1 MQRSAKGTGDNGG
14 MKTITNIAD
23 RLFRKVEPV
32 DSAFEDGATG
42 AAVEGAPERTWPQ
55 IGAQT
60 KPQTGAAFPAETR
73 TPAFCAIDCPGRCP
87 LELHLRDGE
96 LAHVSANKAAPA
108 CHRGLS
114 MRAWANSP
122 DRLMWPL
129 RRVGPRGSAQFERMT
144 WDEALDEIADQLAR
158 IRREH
163 GNESIYL
170 AYTTGQSCTTADPFE
185 RLMNCFGGFLD
196 HYNNY
201 SNPQINAMVR
211 SMYGPGAL
219 YPGGSE
225 LDAAADARLVLVF
238 GASPAETGTG
248 RATWHGAWDR
258 VVEQVGERG
267 GRIVMV
273 DPRRNGSIPKRKRP
287 ANGDEN
293 EGQASAVCGASLTGS
308 STHKGRPAT
317 PACGGAL
324 SADAAPGGQTVSWLP
339 INPGTDGA
347 LAAALLH
354 ELAFTHNAL
363 DWDFLRERCIGFTD
377 ETLPE
382 HRRSLGLSVMDYLRG
397 TGYDHMAKTPPWAA
411 AITGIPANDIRELA
425 SQLATARPAF
435 IMQGWGPQRRSNG
448 EMTSGMIMML
458 ATALGQVGL
467 PGTNNGMNVAWGGG
481 FLTRVSAGEN
491 PIPFRIPAYRFL
503 DAIENGEAL
512 GAREGVRGL
521 SEAGCSNAED
531 ASSADKA
538 QAGCA
543 NAEGPG
549 STQEAP
555 TENDAA
561 RGFALAAKASL
572 EQTSHSNRATD
583 SVQHQ
588 DSAAHLPCSIKAIIC
603 HGGNCLTN
611 QHGDVNRAHR
621 VLGDPSKCEFI
632 LNIDVEFT
640 DSARYADIVL
650 PDLFRMEQESAM
662 DGDAWGRRIAVS
674 TGELGAR
681 FERRGAWKVCVEL
694 AKRWGSA
701 DAFTEGCTEGE
712 WIRRLY
718 EGDRERSTGLP
729 TFDRLLEEGLAWR
742 ADRTEPFVA
751 LADWRSDPDAHPLDT
766 PSGKIE
772 LFSEQL
778 AAAAEA
784 LRGTPGEGAITP
796 VPTYVPEWG
805 PAEFSVERP
814 ATDGAQE
821 PDAELRADG
830 HGCESVA
837 FLPAGG
843 RECESDAGLPANG
856 RKCES
861 NTEPACDQPLRV
873 FGFHSVARVHSS
885 WGNVPAVSQRVPQVI
900 SINPADADAR
910 GIATGD
916 LVEASNRFGT
926 LRLPAHVTEDVI
938 AGTIVMPQGAW
949 WQAGSNIAEP
959 IDVGGCINTL
969 TTSRPSP
976 LAFGNPQHTCWC
988 RLHRHMGTEAYLSET

>member
-32 DSAFEDGATG
+32 DSSFGSEAAG
-42 AAVEGAPERTWPQ
+42 AAVEGAAGETSGQ
-55 IGAQT
+55 TGAQT
-60 KPQTGAAFPAETR
+60 KSQTGAAFPAETR

-96 LAHVSANKAAPA
+96 LARVSANKAAPA
-108 CHRGLS
+108 CHRGRS

-129 RRVGPRGSAQFERMT
+129 RRVGPRGSAQFERVT
-144 WDEALDEIADQLAR
+144 WDEALDEISDQLAR

-258 VVEQVGERG
+258 VVGQVGERG

-287 ANGDEN
+287 ASGGEN
-293 EGQASAVCGASLTGS
+293 EGQALAVCATPPADDSERKGQPGAS
-308 STHKGRPAT
+308 
-317 PACGGAL
+317 ACSNTFPSNVA
-324 SADAAPGGQTVSWLP
+324 SDRQTVSWLP

-377 ETLPE
+377 EMLPE
-382 HRRSLGLSVMDYLRG
+382 HWRDMGLSVMDYLRG
-397 TGYDHMAKTPPWAA
+397 TGYDHVAKTPAWAA
-411 AITGIPANDIRELA
+411 AITGIPADDIRELA

-448 EMTSGMIMML
+448 EMTSGIIMML
-458 ATALGQVGL
+458 AAALGQVGL
-467 PGTNNGMNVAWGGG
+467 PGTNNGMNIAWGGG

-503 DAIENGEAL
+503 DAVENGEAL

-521 SEAGCSNAED
+521 PKASCNNAED
-531 ASSADKA
+531 ASSAEKA

-555 TENDAA
+555 AENDAA
-561 RGFALAAKASL
+561 RRFALAAKASL

-588 DSAAHLPCSIKAIIC
+588 DSAAHLPSSIKAIIC

-621 VLGDPSKCEFI
+621 VLGDPTKCEFI
-632 LNIDVEFT
+632 LNVDVEFT

-662 DGDAWGRRIAVS
+662 DADAWGRRIAVS

-681 FERRGAWKVCVEL
+681 FERRGAWEVCVEL
-694 AKRWGSA
+694 AKRWGIE
-701 DAFTEGCTEGE
+701 DAFTEGRTEGE

-729 TFDRLLEEGLAWR
+729 TFDRLLEEGLVWR
-742 ADRTEPFVA
+742 ADCAEPFVA

-778 AAAAEA
+778 AAAAVA
-784 LRGTPGEGAITP
+784 LRGTPDEGVITP
-796 VPTYVPEWG
+796 IPTYVPEWG
-805 PAEFSVERP
+805 PAEFAVERP

-830 HGCESVA
+830 QGSGSGA
-837 FLPAGG
+837 DFPTG
-843 RECESDAGLPANG
+843 RQDSEASAEIAY
-856 RKCES
+856 
-861 NTEPACDQPLRV
+861 DQPLRV
-873 FGFHSVARVHSS
+873 FGFHSVARIHSS
-885 WGNVPAVSQRVPQVI
+885 WGNVAAVSRRVPQVI

-910 GIATGD
+910 DIATGD

-926 LRLPAHVTEDVI
+926 LRLPAHVTDDVI

-949 WQAGSNIAEP
+949 WQAESDTAEP

-988 RLHRHMGTEAYLSET
+988 SLRRHMGTEAYLSETAHPA

>member
-1 MQRSAKGTGDNGG
+1 

-32 DSAFEDGATG
+32 DPASGSEAAE
-42 AAVEGAPERTWPQ
+42 AAVGGTAGEASG
-55 IGAQT
+55 
-60 KPQTGAAFPAETR
+60 QTGTAFPTETR

-96 LAHVSANKAAPA
+96 LAQVSANKTAPA

-122 DRLMWPL
+122 DRLMWPM
-129 RRVGPRGSAQFERMT
+129 RRVGPRGSAQFERVT
-144 WDEALDEIADQLAR
+144 WDEALDEIADRLAC

-201 SNPQINAMVR
+201 SNPQINTMVR

-273 DPRRNGSIPKRKRP
+273 DPRRNGSIPRRK
-287 ANGDEN
+287 
-293 EGQASAVCGASLTGS
+293 GS
-308 STHKGRPAT
+308 SRE
-317 PACGGAL
+317 
-324 SADAAPGGQTVSWLP
+324 TVSWLP

-354 ELAFTHNAL
+354 ELAFMHNAL
-363 DWDFLRERCIGFTD
+363 DWDFLRERCVGFND

-382 HRRSLGLSVMDYLRG
+382 HQRGLGLSVMDYLRG
-397 TGYDHMAKTPPWAA
+397 TGYDHVAKTPAWAA
-411 AITGIPANDIRELA
+411 AITGVPADDIRELA
-425 SQLATARPAF
+425 AQLATARPAF

-458 ATALGQVGL
+458 VAALGQVGL

-491 PIPFRIPAYRFL
+491 HVPFRIPAYRFL

-521 SEAGCSNAED
+521 PEADSQDE
-531 ASSADKA
+531 
-538 QAGCA
+538 
-543 NAEGPG
+543 
-549 STQEAP
+549 
-555 TENDAA
+555 
-561 RGFALAAKASL
+561 
-572 EQTSHSNRATD
+572 RATD

-588 DSAAHLPCSIKAIIC
+588 NGAAHLPCSIKAIIC
-603 HGGNCLTN
+603 HCGNCLTN

-662 DGDAWGRRIAVS
+662 DADTWGRRIAVS

-681 FERRGAWKVCVEL
+681 FERRGAWEVCVEL
-694 AKRWGSA
+694 AKLWGIE
-701 DAFTEGCTEGE
+701 DAFTEGRTEGE

-729 TFDRLLEEGLAWR
+729 AFDRLLEEGLAWR
-742 ADRTEPFVA
+742 ADCAEPFVA
-751 LADWRSDPDAHPLDT
+751 LADWRRDPIAHPLDT

-772 LFSEQL
+772 PFSEQL

-784 LRGTPGEGAITP
+784 LRGTPDEGAITP
-796 VPTYVPEWG
+796 IPTYVPEWG
-805 PAEFSVERP
+805 PAEFAVEQ
-814 ATDGAQE
+814 AADNGARE
-821 PDAELRADG
+821 PGAGLCADG
-830 HGCESVA
+830 QGSKSGA
-837 FLPAGG
+837 DLPI
-843 RECESDAGLPANG
+843 SS
-856 RKCES
+856 RKSEAIA
-861 NTEPACDQPLRV
+861 EPACDQPLRV
-873 FGFHSVARVHSS
+873 FGFHSVARIHSS
-885 WGNVPAVSQRVPQVI
+885 WGNVPAVSRRVPQVI
-900 SINPADADAR
+900 SINPVDAGAR

-926 LRLPAHVTEDVI
+926 LRLPAHVTDDVI

-949 WQAGSNIAEP
+949 WQAEDAGAEP
-959 IDVGGCINTL
+959 VDIGGCINTL

-988 RLHRHMGTEAYLSET
+988 RLRKP

>member
-23 RLFRKVEPV
+23 RLFCKVEPV
-32 DSAFEDGATG
+32 DSSFGSEAAG
-42 AAVEGAPERTWPQ
+42 AAVEGAAGEASGQT
-55 IGAQT
+55 GAQT
-60 KPQTGAAFPAETR
+60 KPQTCTAFPAETR

-96 LAHVSANKAAPA
+96 LARVSANKAAPA

-129 RRVGPRGSAQFERMT
+129 RRVGPRGSAQFERVT
-144 WDEALDEIADQLAR
+144 WDEALDEISDQLAR

-258 VVEQVGERG
+258 VVGQVGERG

-287 ANGDEN
+287 ASGGEN
-293 EGQASAVCGASLTGS
+293 EGQALAVCATPPADDSERKGQPGAS
-308 STHKGRPAT
+308 
-317 PACGGAL
+317 ACSNTFPSNVA
-324 SADAAPGGQTVSWLP
+324 SDRQTVSWLP

-377 ETLPE
+377 EMLPE
-382 HRRSLGLSVMDYLRG
+382 HRRGLGLSVMDYLRG
-397 TGYDHMAKTPPWAA
+397 TGYDHVAKTPAWAA
-411 AITGIPANDIRELA
+411 AITGVPADDIRELA

-458 ATALGQVGL
+458 TAALGQVGL
-467 PGTNNGMNVAWGGG
+467 PGTNNGMNIAWGGG
-481 FLTRVSAGEN
+481 FLTRVSAGQN
-491 PIPFRIPAYRFL
+491 AVPFRIPAYRFL

-521 SEAGCSNAED
+521 PKASCNNAED
-531 ASSADKA
+531 ASSAEKA

-555 TENDAA
+555 AENDAA
-561 RGFALAAKASL
+561 RRFALAAKASL

-588 DSAAHLPCSIKAIIC
+588 DSAAHLPSSIKAIIC

-621 VLGDPSKCEFI
+621 VLGDPTKCEFI
-632 LNIDVEFT
+632 LNVDVEFT

-662 DGDAWGRRIAVS
+662 DADAWGRRIAVS

-681 FERRGAWKVCVEL
+681 FERRGAWEVCVEL
-694 AKRWGSA
+694 AKRWGIE
-701 DAFTEGCTEGE
+701 DAFTEGRTEGE

-742 ADRTEPFVA
+742 ADCAEPFVA

-778 AAAAEA
+778 AAAAVA
-784 LRGTPGEGAITP
+784 LRGTPDEGVITP
-796 VPTYVPEWG
+796 IPTYVPEWG
-805 PAEFSVERP
+805 PAEFAVERP

-830 HGCESVA
+830 QGSGSGA
-837 FLPAGG
+837 DFPTG
-843 RECESDAGLPANG
+843 RQDSEASAEIAY
-856 RKCES
+856 
-861 NTEPACDQPLRV
+861 DQPLRV
-873 FGFHSVARVHSS
+873 FGFHSVARIHSS
-885 WGNVPAVSQRVPQVI
+885 WGNVAAVSRRVPQVI

-910 GIATGD
+910 DIATGD

-926 LRLPAHVTEDVI
+926 LRLPAHVTDDVI

-949 WQAGSNIAEP
+949 WQAESDTAEP

-988 RLHRHMGTEAYLSET
+988 SLRRHMGTEAYLSETAHPA

>member
-1 MQRSAKGTGDNGG
+1 MQRRAKGAGDNGS

-23 RLFRKVEPV
+23 RLFRKAEPV
-32 DSAFEDGATG
+32 DPAFESEA
-42 AAVEGAPERTWPQ
+42 
-55 IGAQT
+55 
-60 KPQTGAAFPAETR
+60 AETR

-96 LAHVSANKAAPA
+96 LTRMSANKAAPA

-122 DRLMWPL
+122 DRLMWPM
-129 RRVGPRGSAQFERMT
+129 RRVGPRGSARFERVT
-144 WDEALDEIADQLAR
+144 WDEALDEIASQLAR

-170 AYTTGQSCTTADPFE
+170 AYTTGQSCTTANPFE

-196 HYNNY
+196 RYNNY

-211 SMYGPGAL
+211 NMYGAGAL

-258 VVEQVGERG
+258 VVKQVGERG

-273 DPRRNGSIPKRKRP
+273 DPRRNGSIPKRK
-287 ANGDEN
+287 
-293 EGQASAVCGASLTGS
+293 GS
-308 STHKGRPAT
+308 GRE
-317 PACGGAL
+317 
-324 SADAAPGGQTVSWLP
+324 TVSWLP

-363 DWDFLRERCIGFTD
+363 DWDFLRERCVGFTD

-382 HRRSLGLSVMDYLRG
+382 RRRGLGLSTMDYLRG
-397 TGYDHMAKTPPWAA
+397 TGYDHVAKTPAWAA
-411 AITGIPANDIRELA
+411 AITGIAENDIRELA
-425 SQLATARPAF
+425 AQLATARPAF

-448 EMTSGMIMML
+448 EMTSGMIMIL
-458 ATALGQVGL
+458 AAALGQVGL
-467 PGTNNGMNVAWGGG
+467 PGTNNGMNIAWGGG

-491 PIPFRIPAYRFL
+491 SVPFRIPAYRFL
-503 DAIENGEAL
+503 DAIENGETL
-512 GAREGVRGL
+512 GTREGVRGL
-521 SEAGCSNAED
+521 PEADSQDE
-531 ASSADKA
+531 
-538 QAGCA
+538 
-543 NAEGPG
+543 
-549 STQEAP
+549 
-555 TENDAA
+555 
-561 RGFALAAKASL
+561 
-572 EQTSHSNRATD
+572 RATGC
-583 SVQHQ
+583 VQHQ
-588 DSAAHLPCSIKAIIC
+588 DRTAHLPCSIKAIIC

-632 LNIDVEFT
+632 LNVDVEFT

-662 DGDAWGRRIAVS
+662 DADAWGRRIAVS

-681 FERRGAWKVCVEL
+681 FERRGAWETCVEL
-694 AKRWGSA
+694 AKRWGIE
-701 DAFTEGCTEGE
+701 DAFTEGRTEGD

-718 EGDRERSTGLP
+718 EDDRERSLGLP
-729 TFDRLLEEGLAWR
+729 TFDQLLEEGLAWR
-742 ADRTEPFVA
+742 ADRTKPFVA
-751 LADWRSDPDAHPLDT
+751 LADWRSDPVAHPLDT

-784 LRGTPGEGAITP
+784 LRGTPDEGTVTP
-796 VPTYVPEWG
+796 IPTYVPEWG
-805 PAEFSVERP
+805 PAEFAVEQ
-814 ATDGAQE
+814 A
-821 PDAELRADG
+821 
-830 HGCESVA
+830 
-837 FLPAGG
+837 
-843 RECESDAGLPANG
+843 
-856 RKCES
+856 
-861 NTEPACDQPLRV
+861 EPACDQPLRV
-873 FGFHSVARVHSS
+873 FGFHSVARIHSS
-885 WGNVPAVSQRVPQVI
+885 WGNVPAVSRRVPQVI
-900 SINPADADAR
+900 SINPVDANTR

-926 LRLPAHVTEDVI
+926 LRLPAHVTDDVI

-949 WQAGSNIAEP
+949 WEAESNVVEP
-959 IDVGGCINTL
+959 VDVGGCINTL

-988 RLHRHMGTEAYLSET
+988 RLRKS

>member
-32 DSAFEDGATG
+32 DSSFGSEAAG
-42 AAVEGAPERTWPQ
+42 AAVEGAAGETSGQ
-55 IGAQT
+55 TGAQT
-60 KPQTGAAFPAETR
+60 KPQTCTAFPAETR

-87 LELHLRDGE
+87 LELHLCDGE
-96 LAHVSANKAAPA
+96 LARVSANKAAPA

-129 RRVGPRGSAQFERMT
+129 RRVGPRGSAQFERVT
-144 WDEALDEIADQLAR
+144 WDEALDEIASHLAR
-158 IRREH
+158 IRCEH
-163 GNESIYL
+163 GNEAIYL

-211 SMYGPGAL
+211 STYGPGAL

-273 DPRRNGSIPKRKRP
+273 DPRRNGSIPKRK
-287 ANGDEN
+287 
-293 EGQASAVCGASLTGS
+293 GS
-308 STHKGRPAT
+308 
-317 PACGGAL
+317 
-324 SADAAPGGQTVSWLP
+324 DQQTVSWLP

-382 HRRSLGLSVMDYLRG
+382 HQRGLGLSVMDYLRG

-458 ATALGQVGL
+458 AAALGQVGL
-467 PGTNNGMNVAWGGG
+467 PGTNNGMNIAWGGG
-481 FLTRVSAGEN
+481 FLTRVSVGRNAV
-491 PIPFRIPAYRFL
+491 PFRIPAYRFL

-521 SEAGCSNAED
+521 PEASCS
-531 ASSADKA
+531 
-538 QAGCA
+538 

-555 TENDAA
+555 AENDAA

-572 EQTSHSNRATD
+572 EKTSHSNRATY

-588 DSAAHLPCSIKAIIC
+588 NGAAHLPCSIKAIIC

-621 VLGDPSKCEFI
+621 VLGDPSKCELI

-662 DGDAWGRRIAVS
+662 DADGWGRRIAAS

-681 FERRGAWKVCVEL
+681 FERRGAWEVCVEL
-694 AKRWGSA
+694 AKRWGIE
-701 DAFTEGCTEGE
+701 DAFTEGRTEGE
-712 WIRRLY
+712 WIRLLY

-742 ADRTEPFVA
+742 TDCAEPFVA

-778 AAAAEA
+778 AVAAEA
-784 LRGTPGEGAITP
+784 LRGTPDEGAITP
-796 VPTYVPEWG
+796 IPTYVPEWG
-805 PAEFSVERP
+805 PVEFAVERP
-814 ATDGAQE
+814 ATDGAQK
-821 PDAELRADG
+821 PDAELREDG
-830 HGCESVA
+830 HGCESSA

-843 RECESDAGLPANG
+843 QEYESDAGLPIGG
-856 RKCES
+856 RKSES

-873 FGFHSVARVHSS
+873 FGFHSVARIHSS
-885 WGNVPAVSQRVPQVI
+885 WGNVPAVSRRVPQVI

-910 GIATGD
+910 GIVTGD

-926 LRLPAHVTEDVI
+926 LRLPAHVTDDVI

-949 WQAGSNIAEP
+949 WQAESCGTQNAPGAASARTAEP

-988 RLHRHMGTEAYLSET
+988 HLHRHMGTEAYLSET

>member
-1 MQRSAKGTGDNGG
+1 MQRRAKGDGDNEG

-23 RLFRKVEPV
+23 QLFRKVQPV
-32 DSAFEDGATG
+32 DSAFGSET
-42 AAVEGAPERTWPQ
+42 
-55 IGAQT
+55 
-60 KPQTGAAFPAETR
+60 AETR

-96 LAHVSANKAAPA
+96 LARVSANKAAPA

-129 RRVGPRGSAQFERMT
+129 RRVGPRGSAQFERVT

-163 GNESIYL
+163 GSESIYL

-211 SMYGPGAL
+211 SMYGPDAL

-225 LDAAADARLVLVF
+225 LNTAADARLVLVF

-258 VVEQVGERG
+258 VVGQVGERG

-273 DPRRNGSIPKRKRP
+273 DPRRNGSIPQRK
-287 ANGDEN
+287 
-293 EGQASAVCGASLTGS
+293 GS
-308 STHKGRPAT
+308 
-317 PACGGAL
+317 
-324 SADAAPGGQTVSWLP
+324 DQQTVSWLP

-363 DWDFLRERCIGFTD
+363 DWDFLHERCIGFTD
-377 ETLPE
+377 GTLPE
-382 HRRSLGLSVMDYLRG
+382 RWRGLGLSVMDYLRG
-397 TGYDHMAKTPPWAA
+397 TGYDRVAKTPAWAA
-411 AITGIPANDIRELA
+411 AITGTPADDIRELA

-458 ATALGQVGL
+458 AAALGQVGL

-481 FLTRVSAGEN
+481 FLTRISAGKN
-491 PIPFRIPAYRFL
+491 LIPFRIPAYRFL
-503 DAIENGEAL
+503 DAIENGGAL

-521 SEAGCSNAED
+521 PEASCGNAED
-531 ASSADKA
+531 ASSAEKA
-538 QAGCA
+538 QAGCG

-555 TENDAA
+555 AENDAA
-561 RGFALAAKASL
+561 RRFALAAKASL
-572 EQTSHSNRATD
+572 EQTSHSERATD

-588 DSAAHLPCSIKAIIC
+588 DGAAHLPCSIKAIIC

-621 VLGDPSKCEFI
+621 VLGDPTKCEFI
-632 LNIDVEFT
+632 LNVDVEFT

-662 DGDAWGRRIAVS
+662 DGDAWGRRIAVG

-681 FERRGAWKVCVEL
+681 FERRGAWNTCVEL
-694 AKRWGSA
+694 AKRWGIE
-701 DAFTEGCTEGE
+701 DAFTEGRTEGE
-712 WIRRLY
+712 WIRHLY

-729 TFDRLLEEGLAWR
+729 TFDQLLEEGLAWR

-751 LADWRSDPDAHPLDT
+751 LADWRSNPVAHPLDT

-784 LRGTPGEGAITP
+784 LRGTPDEGAITP
-796 VPTYVPEWG
+796 IPTYVPEWG
-805 PAEFSVERP
+805 PAEFAVGQAASDE
-814 ATDGAQE
+814 AQA
-821 PDAELRADG
+821 PSAGPRADG
-830 HGCESVA
+830 QESEM
-837 FLPAGG
+837 G
-843 RECESDAGLPANG
+843 
-856 RKCES
+856 
-861 NTEPACDQPLRV
+861 TEPTRDQPLRV
-873 FGFHSVARVHSS
+873 FGFHSVARIHSS
-885 WGNVPAVSQRVPQVI
+885 WGNVPAVSRRVPQVI

-926 LRLPAHVTEDVI
+926 LRLPAHVTDDVI

-949 WQAGSNIAEP
+949 WQAESDVAEP

-969 TTSRPSP
+969 TISRPSP

-988 RLHRHMGTEAYLSET
+988 SLRRHMGTEAYLSETAHPA

>member
-32 DSAFEDGATG
+32 DSSFGSEAAG
-42 AAVEGAPERTWPQ
+42 AAVEGAAGETSGQ
-55 IGAQT
+55 TGAQT
-60 KPQTGAAFPAETR
+60 KPQTCTAFPAETR

-196 HYNNY
+196 RYNNY

-258 VVEQVGERG
+258 VVGQVGERG

-273 DPRRNGSIPKRKRP
+273 DPRRNGSIPKRK
-287 ANGDEN
+287 
-293 EGQASAVCGASLTGS
+293 GS
-308 STHKGRPAT
+308 
-317 PACGGAL
+317 
-324 SADAAPGGQTVSWLP
+324 DQQTVSWLP

-354 ELAFTHNAL
+354 ELAFMHNAL
-363 DWDFLRERCIGFTD
+363 DWDFLHERCIGFTD

-382 HRRSLGLSVMDYLRG
+382 HWRGMGLSVMDYLRG
-397 TGYDHMAKTPPWAA
+397 TGYDHVAKTPAWAA
-411 AITGIPANDIRELA
+411 AITGIPAGDIRELA

-448 EMTSGMIMML
+448 EMTSGTIMML
-458 ATALGQVGL
+458 AAALGQVGL
-467 PGTNNGMNVAWGGG
+467 PGTNNGMNIAWGGG
-481 FLTRVSAGEN
+481 FLTRVSAGQN
-491 PIPFRIPAYRFL
+491 HVPFRIPAYRFL

-521 SEAGCSNAED
+521 PEASCGNA
-531 ASSADKA
+531 
-538 QAGCA
+538 G
-543 NAEGPG
+543 GF
-549 STQEAP
+549 
-555 TENDAA
+555 
-561 RGFALAAKASL
+561 GFATEAESKQAF
-572 EQTSHSNRATD
+572 HGGRATD

-588 DSAAHLPCSIKAIIC
+588 DSAAYLPCSIKAIIC

-621 VLGDPSKCEFI
+621 VLGDPTKCEFI
-632 LNIDVEFT
+632 LNVDVEFT

-662 DGDAWGRRIAVS
+662 DADAWGRRIAIS

-681 FERRGAWKVCVEL
+681 FERRGAWEVCVEL
-694 AKRWGSA
+694 AKRWGIE
-701 DAFTEGCTEGE
+701 DAFTEGRTEGE
-712 WIRRLY
+712 WIRLLY

-742 ADRTEPFVA
+742 TDRTEPFVA

-784 LRGTPGEGAITP
+784 LRGTPDEGAITP
-796 VPTYVPEWG
+796 IPTYVPEWNAREFG
-805 PAEFSVERP
+805 IDAPINEHETSAGKAPNRFDVKHSDPAHERRKEAPSDFSPV
-814 ATDGAQE
+814 GAA
-821 PDAELRADG
+821 PR
-830 HGCESVA
+830 C
-837 FLPAGG
+837 
-843 RECESDAGLPANG
+843 
-856 RKCES
+856 
-861 NTEPACDQPLRV
+861 ACDQPLRV
-873 FGFHSVARVHSS
+873 FGFHSVARIHSS
-885 WGNVPAVSQRVPQVI
+885 WGNVPAVSRRVPQVI
-900 SINPADADAR
+900 SINPADAEAR

-926 LRLPAHVTEDVI
+926 LRLPAHVTDDVI

-949 WQAGSNIAEP
+949 WQAANRSTQSAPGPASAHTSAP
-959 IDVGGCINTL
+959 IDIGGCINTL

-988 RLHRHMGTEAYLSET
+988 RLRKP

>member
-1 MQRSAKGTGDNGG
+1 MQRRAKGAGDNGS

-32 DSAFEDGATG
+32 DSAFGSEAAE
-42 AAVEGAPERTWPQ
+42 AAVGGTAGEASG
-55 IGAQT
+55 
-60 KPQTGAAFPAETR
+60 QTGTAFPAETR

-87 LELHLRDGE
+87 LELHLCDGE
-96 LAHVSANKAAPA
+96 LAQVSANKTAPA

-129 RRVGPRGSAQFERMT
+129 RRVGPRGSAQFERVT
-144 WDEALDEIADQLAR
+144 WDEALDEIADRLAR

-201 SNPQINAMVR
+201 SNPQISTMVR

-273 DPRRNGSIPKRKRP
+273 DPRRNGSIPKRK
-287 ANGDEN
+287 
-293 EGQASAVCGASLTGS
+293 GS
-308 STHKGRPAT
+308 
-317 PACGGAL
+317 GGE
-324 SADAAPGGQTVSWLP
+324 TVSWLP

-354 ELAFTHNAL
+354 ELAFVHNAL
-363 DWDFLRERCIGFTD
+363 DWDFLREHCIGFTD

-382 HRRSLGLSVMDYLRG
+382 HRRGLGLSVMDYLRG
-397 TGYDHMAKTPPWAA
+397 TGYDHVAKTPAWAA
-411 AITGIPANDIRELA
+411 AITGVTADDIRELA
-425 SQLATARPAF
+425 AQLASARPAF

-448 EMTSGMIMML
+448 VMASGMIMML
-458 ATALGQVGL
+458 AAALGQVGL

-491 PIPFRIPAYRFL
+491 HVPFRIPAYRFL
-503 DAIENGEAL
+503 DAVENGGAL

-521 SEAGCSNAED
+521 PEADSQDE
-531 ASSADKA
+531 
-538 QAGCA
+538 
-543 NAEGPG
+543 
-549 STQEAP
+549 
-555 TENDAA
+555 
-561 RGFALAAKASL
+561 
-572 EQTSHSNRATD
+572 RATD

-588 DSAAHLPCSIKAIIC
+588 DHAAHLPCSIKAIIC

-621 VLGDPSKCEFI
+621 VLGDPSKCELI
-632 LNIDVEFT
+632 LNVDVEFT

-662 DGDAWGRRIAVS
+662 DADAWGRRIAVS

-681 FERRGAWKVCVEL
+681 FERRGVWEACCDL
-694 AKRWGSA
+694 AKRWGIE
-701 DAFTEGCTEGE
+701 DAFTEGRTEGE
-712 WIRRLY
+712 WIRHLY

-729 TFDRLLEEGLAWR
+729 TFDRLLEDGLAWR
-742 ADRTEPFVA
+742 ADRAEPFVA
-751 LADWRSDPDAHPLDT
+751 LADWRRDPDAHPLDT

-784 LRGTPGEGAITP
+784 LRGTPDEGAITP
-796 VPTYVPEWG
+796 IPTYMPEWG
-805 PAEFSVERP
+805 PAEFAVEQ
-814 ATDGAQE
+814 A
-821 PDAELRADG
+821 
-830 HGCESVA
+830 
-837 FLPAGG
+837 
-843 RECESDAGLPANG
+843 
-856 RKCES
+856 K
-861 NTEPACDQPLRV
+861 PACEQPLRV
-873 FGFHSVARVHSS
+873 FGFHSVARIHSS
-885 WGNVPAVSQRVPQVI
+885 WGNVPAVSRRVPQVI
-900 SINPADADAR
+900 SVNPADADAR

-926 LRLPAHVTEDVI
+926 LRLPAHVTDDVI

-949 WQAGSNIAEP
+949 WQAEDAGADPVDI
-959 IDVGGCINTL
+959 GGCINTL

-988 RLHRHMGTEAYLSET
+988 RLRKP

>member
-1 MQRSAKGTGDNGG
+1 MQRRAKGAGDNGS

-32 DSAFEDGATG
+32 DSAFGSEAAE
-42 AAVEGAPERTWPQ
+42 AAVGGTAGEASG
-55 IGAQT
+55 
-60 KPQTGAAFPAETR
+60 QTGTAFPAETR

-96 LAHVSANKAAPA
+96 LAQVSANKTAPA

-129 RRVGPRGSAQFERMT
+129 RRVGPRGSAQFERVT
-144 WDEALDEIADQLAR
+144 WDEALDEIADRLAC

-185 RLMNCFGGFLD
+185 RLMNCFDGFLD

-201 SNPQINAMVR
+201 SNPQINTMVR

-273 DPRRNGSIPKRKRP
+273 DPRRNGSIPKRK
-287 ANGDEN
+287 
-293 EGQASAVCGASLTGS
+293 GS
-308 STHKGRPAT
+308 DGE
-317 PACGGAL
+317 
-324 SADAAPGGQTVSWLP
+324 TVSWLP

-354 ELAFTHNAL
+354 ELAFVHNAL
-363 DWDFLRERCIGFTD
+363 DWDFLREHCIGFTD

-382 HRRSLGLSVMDYLRG
+382 HRRGLGLSVMDYLRG
-397 TGYDHMAKTPPWAA
+397 TGYDHVAKTPAWAA
-411 AITGIPANDIRELA
+411 AITGVTADDIRELA
-425 SQLATARPAF
+425 AQLASARPAF

-458 ATALGQVGL
+458 VAALGQVGL

-491 PIPFRIPAYRFL
+491 HVPFRIPAYRFL

-521 SEAGCSNAED
+521 PEADSQDE
-531 ASSADKA
+531 
-538 QAGCA
+538 
-543 NAEGPG
+543 
-549 STQEAP
+549 
-555 TENDAA
+555 
-561 RGFALAAKASL
+561 
-572 EQTSHSNRATD
+572 RATD

-588 DSAAHLPCSIKAIIC
+588 DHAAHLPCSIKAIIC

-632 LNIDVEFT
+632 LNVDVEFT

-662 DGDAWGRRIAVS
+662 DADAWGRRIAVS

-681 FERRGAWKVCVEL
+681 FERRGAWEACCDL
-694 AKRWGSA
+694 AKRWGIE
-701 DAFTEGCTEGE
+701 DAFTEGRTEGE

-718 EGDRERSTGLP
+718 ESDRERSAGLP
-729 TFDRLLEEGLAWR
+729 AFDRLIEEGLAWR
-742 ADRTEPFVA
+742 TDRNKPFVA

-784 LRGTPGEGAITP
+784 LRGTPDEGAITP
-796 VPTYVPEWG
+796 IPTYMPEWG
-805 PAEFSVERP
+805 PAEFAVEQAAGDGAREP
-814 ATDGAQE
+814 NAALHTDDQGNKSGADLPTDGQK
-821 PDAELRADG
+821 
-830 HGCESVA
+830 
-837 FLPAGG
+837 
-843 RECESDAGLPANG
+843 CESDAGLPASG
-856 RKCES
+856 REIEAS
-861 NTEPACDQPLRV
+861 TEPACDQPLRV
-873 FGFHSVARVHSS
+873 FGFHSVARIHSS
-885 WGNVPAVSQRVPQVI
+885 WGNVPAVSRRVPQVI
-900 SINPADADAR
+900 SVNPADADAR

-926 LRLPAHVTEDVI
+926 LRLPAHVTDDVI
-938 AGTIVMPQGAW
+938 AGTIVIPQGAW
-949 WQAGSNIAEP
+949 WQAEDAGADPVDI
-959 IDVGGCINTL
+959 GGCINTL

-988 RLHRHMGTEAYLSET
+988 RLRKP

>member
-23 RLFRKVEPV
+23 RLFRKAEPV
-32 DSAFEDGATG
+32 DSSFGSEAAG
-42 AAVEGAPERTWPQ
+42 AAVEGAAGETSGQ
-55 IGAQT
+55 TGAQT
-60 KPQTGAAFPAETR
+60 KSQTGAAFPAETR

-96 LAHVSANKAAPA
+96 LARVSANKAAPA

-129 RRVGPRGSAQFERMT
+129 RRVGPRGSAQFERVT

-163 GNESIYL
+163 GSESIYL

-211 SMYGPGAL
+211 SMYGPDAL

-225 LDAAADARLVLVF
+225 LNTAADARLVLVF

-258 VVEQVGERG
+258 VVGQVGERG

-273 DPRRNGSIPKRKRP
+273 DPRRNGSIPQRK
-287 ANGDEN
+287 
-293 EGQASAVCGASLTGS
+293 GS
-308 STHKGRPAT
+308 DR
-317 PACGGAL
+317 
-324 SADAAPGGQTVSWLP
+324 QTVSWLP

-382 HRRSLGLSVMDYLRG
+382 RWRGMGLSVMDYLHG
-397 TGYDHMAKTPPWAA
+397 TGYDHMAKTPAWAA
-411 AITGIPANDIRELA
+411 AITGIPADDIRELA

-458 ATALGQVGL
+458 AAALGQVGL
-467 PGTNNGMNVAWGGG
+467 PGTNNGMNIAWGGG
-481 FLTRVSAGEN
+481 FLTRISAGEN
-491 PIPFRIPAYRFL
+491 HIPFRIPAYRFL

-521 SEAGCSNAED
+521 PEAGYGNAGGSGF
-531 ASSADKA
+531 A
-538 QAGCA
+538 
-543 NAEGPG
+543 AEGKPEQSSPG
-549 STQEAP
+549 
-555 TENDAA
+555 
-561 RGFALAAKASL
+561 K
-572 EQTSHSNRATD
+572 RATD

-588 DSAAHLPCSIKAIIC
+588 DSAAHLPSSIKAIIC

-632 LNIDVEFT
+632 LNVDVEFT

-662 DGDAWGRRIAVS
+662 DADTWGRRIAVS

-681 FERRGAWKVCVEL
+681 FERRGAWNTCVEL
-694 AKRWGSA
+694 AKRWEIEN
-701 DAFTEGCTEGE
+701 AFTEGRTEGE

-729 TFDRLLEEGLAWR
+729 TFDRLLEDGLAWR
-742 ADRTEPFVA
+742 ADRAEPFVA
-751 LADWRSDPDAHPLDT
+751 LADWRHDPDAHPLDT

-772 LFSEQL
+772 LFSELL
-778 AAAAEA
+778 AAAAET
-784 LRGTPGEGAITP
+784 LRDTPDEGAVTP
-796 VPTYVPEWG
+796 IPTYVPEWG
-805 PAEFSVERP
+805 PAEFAVERP
-814 ATDGAQE
+814 TTDGAQE

-843 RECESDAGLPANG
+843 RECESDADLPTSGCKSEA
-856 RKCES
+856 S
-861 NTEPACDQPLRV
+861 AEPACDQPLRV
-873 FGFHSVARVHSS
+873 FGFHSVARIHSS
-885 WGNVPAVSQRVPQVI
+885 WGNVPVVSRRVPQVI

-949 WQAGSNIAEP
+949 WQAEGRSMQNTPGAASARTADAVDI
-959 IDVGGCINTL
+959 GGCVNTL

-988 RLHRHMGTEAYLSET
+988 RLRKP

>member
-1 MQRSAKGTGDNGG
+1 MQRRTKDAGDNGS
-14 MKTITNIAD
+14 MNTITNIAD

-32 DSAFEDGATG
+32 DSAFEDGATE
-42 AAVEGAPERTWPQ
+42 AAAESAPERTWPQ

-73 TPAFCAIDCPGRCP
+73 APAFCAIDCPGRCP

-96 LAHVSANKAAPA
+96 LARVSANKAAPA

-129 RRVGPRGSAQFERMT
+129 RRVGPRGSAQFERVT
-144 WDEALDEIADQLAR
+144 WDEALDEISDQLAR

-287 ANGDEN
+287 ASSGEN
-293 EGQASAVCGASLTGS
+293 EGQALAVCAAPPADDSE
-308 STHKGRPAT
+308 HKGCAETSACSNAFPSNAT
-317 PACGGAL
+317 
-324 SADAAPGGQTVSWLP
+324 SDRQTVSWLP

-382 HRRSLGLSVMDYLRG
+382 RWRGLGLSVMDYLHG
-397 TGYDHMAKTPPWAA
+397 TGCDHVAKTPVWAA
-411 AITGIPANDIRELA
+411 TITAIPADDIRELA
-425 SQLATARPAF
+425 SRLATARPAF

-458 ATALGQVGL
+458 AAALGQVGL
-467 PGTNNGMNVAWGGG
+467 PGTNNGMNIAWGGG

-491 PIPFRIPAYRFL
+491 HIPFRIPAYRFL

-521 SEAGCSNAED
+521 PKASCGDARESGFATEAGSE
-531 ASSADKA
+531 
-538 QAGCA
+538 QAFHNG
-543 NAEGPG
+543 
-549 STQEAP
+549 
-555 TENDAA
+555 
-561 RGFALAAKASL
+561 
-572 EQTSHSNRATD
+572 RATD

-588 DSAAHLPCSIKAIIC
+588 DGAARLPCSIKAIIC

-621 VLGDPSKCEFI
+621 VLGDPTKCEFI
-632 LNIDVEFT
+632 LNVDVEFT

-662 DGDAWGRRIAVS
+662 DADAWGRRIAVS

-681 FERRGAWKVCVEL
+681 FERRGAWNTCVEL
-694 AKRWGSA
+694 AKRWGIA
-701 DAFTEGCTEGE
+701 DAFTEGRTEGE

-778 AAAAEA
+778 AAVAEA
-784 LRGTPGEGAITP
+784 LRDTPDEGAITP

-805 PAEFSVERP
+805 PAEFAVGKAP
-814 ATDGAQE
+814 TGGAQE
-821 PDAELRADG
+821 PDAGLRADD
-830 HGCESVA
+830 HGCESGA
-837 FLPAGG
+837 SLPAGG
-843 RECESDAGLPANG
+843 QGCESDAGLPISG
-856 RKCES
+856 RKSES
-861 NTEPACDQPLRV
+861 NTEPACDRPLRV
-873 FGFHSVARVHSS
+873 FGFHSVARIHSS
-885 WGNVPAVSQRVPQVI
+885 WGNVPAVSRRVPQVI
-900 SINPADADAR
+900 SINPADAGAR

-916 LVEASNRFGT
+916 PVEASNRFGT
-926 LRLPAHVTEDVI
+926 LRLPVHVTDDVI
-938 AGTIVMPQGAW
+938 AGTIIMPQGAW
-949 WQAGSNIAEP
+949 WQAESRGTQNAPGAASARTAEP
-959 IDVGGCINTL
+959 IDIGGCINTL

-988 RLHRHMGTEAYLSET
+988 RLRKP

>member
-1 MQRSAKGTGDNGG
+1 MQRRAKGDGDNEG
-14 MKTITNIAD
+14 MKTITNMAD
-23 RLFRKVEPV
+23 QLFRKVQPV
-32 DSAFEDGATG
+32 DSAFGSET
-42 AAVEGAPERTWPQ
+42 
-55 IGAQT
+55 
-60 KPQTGAAFPAETR
+60 AETR

-96 LAHVSANKAAPA
+96 LARVSANKAAPA

-129 RRVGPRGSAQFERMT
+129 RRVGPRGSAQFERVT

-158 IRREH
+158 IRRER
-163 GNESIYL
+163 GSESIYL

-211 SMYGPGAL
+211 SMYGPDAL

-225 LDAAADARLVLVF
+225 LDTAADARLVLVF

-258 VVEQVGERG
+258 VVGQVGERG

-273 DPRRNGSIPKRKRP
+273 DPRRNGSIPQRK
-287 ANGDEN
+287 
-293 EGQASAVCGASLTGS
+293 GS
-308 STHKGRPAT
+308 
-317 PACGGAL
+317 
-324 SADAAPGGQTVSWLP
+324 DQQTVSWLP

-363 DWDFLRERCIGFTD
+363 DWDFLHERCIGFTD
-377 ETLPE
+377 GTLPE
-382 HRRSLGLSVMDYLRG
+382 RWRGLGLSVMDYLRG
-397 TGYDHMAKTPPWAA
+397 TGYDRVAKTPAWAA
-411 AITGIPANDIRELA
+411 AITGTPADDIRELA

-448 EMTSGMIMML
+448 EMASGMIMML
-458 ATALGQVGL
+458 AAALGQVGL

-481 FLTRVSAGEN
+481 FLTRISAGKN
-491 PIPFRIPAYRFL
+491 LIPFRIPAYRFL

-521 SEAGCSNAED
+521 PEASCEDAGRSGFATEAGPE
-531 ASSADKA
+531 
-538 QAGCA
+538 QA
-543 NAEGPG
+543 
-549 STQEAP
+549 
-555 TENDAA
+555 
-561 RGFALAAKASL
+561 F
-572 EQTSHSNRATD
+572 HSERATD

-588 DSAAHLPCSIKAIIC
+588 DGAAHLPCSIKAIIC

-621 VLGDPSKCEFI
+621 VLGDPTKCEFI
-632 LNIDVEFT
+632 LNVDVEFT

-662 DGDAWGRRIAVS
+662 DGDAWGRRIAVG

-681 FERRGAWKVCVEL
+681 FERRGAWNTCVEL
-694 AKRWGSA
+694 AKRWGIE
-701 DAFTEGCTEGE
+701 DAFTEGRTEGE
-712 WIRRLY
+712 WIRHLY

-729 TFDRLLEEGLAWR
+729 TFDQLLEEGLAWR

-751 LADWRSDPDAHPLDT
+751 LADWRSNPVAHPLDT

-778 AAAAEA
+778 TAAAEA
-784 LRGTPGEGAITP
+784 LRGTPDEGAITP
-796 VPTYVPEWG
+796 IPTYVPEWG
-805 PAEFSVERP
+805 PAEFAVGQAASDE
-814 ATDGAQE
+814 AQA
-821 PDAELRADG
+821 PSAGPRADG
-830 HGCESVA
+830 QESEM
-837 FLPAGG
+837 G
-843 RECESDAGLPANG
+843 
-856 RKCES
+856 
-861 NTEPACDQPLRV
+861 TEPTRDQPLRV
-873 FGFHSVARVHSS
+873 FGFHSVARIHSS
-885 WGNVPAVSQRVPQVI
+885 WGNVPAVSRRVPQVI

-926 LRLPAHVTEDVI
+926 LRLPAHVTDDVI

-949 WQAGSNIAEP
+949 WQAESDVAEP

-969 TTSRPSP
+969 TISRPSP

-988 RLHRHMGTEAYLSET
+988 SLRRHMGTEAYPSETAHPA

>member
-1 MQRSAKGTGDNGG
+1 MQRRAKGDGDNEG

-23 RLFRKVEPV
+23 QLFRKVQPV
-32 DSAFEDGATG
+32 DSAFGSET
-42 AAVEGAPERTWPQ
+42 
-55 IGAQT
+55 
-60 KPQTGAAFPAETR
+60 AETR

-96 LAHVSANKAAPA
+96 LARVSANKAAPA

-129 RRVGPRGSAQFERMT
+129 RRVGPRGSAQFERVT
-144 WDEALDEIADQLAR
+144 WDEALDEISDQLAR

-211 SMYGPGAL
+211 SMYGPDAL

-225 LDAAADARLVLVF
+225 LNTAANARLVLVF

-258 VVEQVGERG
+258 VVGQVGERG

-273 DPRRNGSIPKRKRP
+273 DPRRNGSIPQRK
-287 ANGDEN
+287 
-293 EGQASAVCGASLTGS
+293 GS
-308 STHKGRPAT
+308 
-317 PACGGAL
+317 
-324 SADAAPGGQTVSWLP
+324 DQQTVSWLP

-363 DWDFLRERCIGFTD
+363 DWDFLHERCIGFTD
-377 ETLPE
+377 GTLPE
-382 HRRSLGLSVMDYLRG
+382 RWRGLGLSVMDYLRG
-397 TGYDHMAKTPPWAA
+397 TGYDRVAKTPAWAA
-411 AITGIPANDIRELA
+411 AITGTPADDIRELA

-458 ATALGQVGL
+458 AAALGQVGL

-481 FLTRVSAGEN
+481 FLTRISAGKN
-491 PIPFRIPAYRFL
+491 LIPFRIPAYRFL

-521 SEAGCSNAED
+521 PEASCGD
-531 ASSADKA
+531 
-538 QAGCA
+538 
-543 NAEGPG
+543 AEG
-549 STQEAP
+549 SSFATEA
-555 TENDAA
+555 ELKQA
-561 RGFALAAKASL
+561 F
-572 EQTSHSNRATD
+572 HSGRATD
-583 SVQHQ
+583 FVQHQ

-621 VLGDPSKCEFI
+621 VLGDPTKCKFI
-632 LNIDVEFT
+632 LNVDVEFT

-662 DGDAWGRRIAVS
+662 DADAWGRRIAVG

-681 FERRGAWKVCVEL
+681 FERRGAWNTCVEL
-694 AKRWGSA
+694 AKRWGIE
-701 DAFTEGCTEGE
+701 DAFTEGRTEGE
-712 WIRRLY
+712 WIRHLY

-729 TFDRLLEEGLAWR
+729 TFDQLLEEGLAWR

-751 LADWRSDPDAHPLDT
+751 LADWRSNPVAHPLDT

-778 AAAAEA
+778 TAAAEA
-784 LRGTPGEGAITP
+784 LRGTPDEGAITP
-796 VPTYVPEWG
+796 IPTYVPEWG
-805 PAEFSVERP
+805 PAEFAVGQAASDE
-814 ATDGAQE
+814 AQA
-821 PDAELRADG
+821 PSAGLRADG
-830 HGCESVA
+830 QESEM
-837 FLPAGG
+837 G
-843 RECESDAGLPANG
+843 
-856 RKCES
+856 
-861 NTEPACDQPLRV
+861 TEPTRDQPLRV
-873 FGFHSVARVHSS
+873 FGFHSVARIHSS
-885 WGNVPAVSQRVPQVI
+885 WGNVPAVSRRVPQVI

-910 GIATGD
+910 DIATGD

-926 LRLPAHVTEDVI
+926 LRLPAYVTDDVI

-949 WQAGSNIAEP
+949 WQAESDVAEP

-988 RLHRHMGTEAYLSET
+988 SLRRHMGTEAYLSETAHPA

>member
-1 MQRSAKGTGDNGG
+1 MQRRAKGDGDNEG

-23 RLFRKVEPV
+23 QLFRKVQPV
-32 DSAFEDGATG
+32 DSAFGSET
-42 AAVEGAPERTWPQ
+42 
-55 IGAQT
+55 
-60 KPQTGAAFPAETR
+60 AETR

-96 LAHVSANKAAPA
+96 LARVSANKAAPA
-108 CHRGLS
+108 CRRGLS

-129 RRVGPRGSAQFERMT
+129 RRVGPRGSAQFERVT

-163 GNESIYL
+163 GSESIYL

-211 SMYGPGAL
+211 SMYGPDAL

-225 LDAAADARLVLVF
+225 LNTAADARLVLVF

-258 VVEQVGERG
+258 VVGQVGERG

-273 DPRRNGSIPKRKRP
+273 DPRRNGSIPQRK
-287 ANGDEN
+287 
-293 EGQASAVCGASLTGS
+293 GS
-308 STHKGRPAT
+308 
-317 PACGGAL
+317 
-324 SADAAPGGQTVSWLP
+324 DQQTVSWLP

-363 DWDFLRERCIGFTD
+363 DWDFLHERCIGFTD
-377 ETLPE
+377 GTLPE
-382 HRRSLGLSVMDYLRG
+382 RWRGLGLSVMDYLRG
-397 TGYDHMAKTPPWAA
+397 TGYDRVAKTPAWAA
-411 AITGIPANDIRELA
+411 AITGTPADDIRELA

-458 ATALGQVGL
+458 AAALGQVGL

-481 FLTRVSAGEN
+481 FLTRISAGKN
-491 PIPFRIPAYRFL
+491 LIPFRIPAYRFL

-521 SEAGCSNAED
+521 PEASCEDAGRSGFATEAGPE
-531 ASSADKA
+531 
-538 QAGCA
+538 QA
-543 NAEGPG
+543 
-549 STQEAP
+549 
-555 TENDAA
+555 
-561 RGFALAAKASL
+561 F
-572 EQTSHSNRATD
+572 HSERATD

-588 DSAAHLPCSIKAIIC
+588 DGAAHLPCSIKAIIC

-632 LNIDVEFT
+632 LNVDVEFT
-640 DSARYADIVL
+640 DSARYADVVL
-650 PDLFRMEQESAM
+650 PDLFRIEQESAM
-662 DGDAWGRRIAVS
+662 DGDAWGRRIAVG

-681 FERRGAWKVCVEL
+681 FERRGAWNTCVEL
-694 AKRWGSA
+694 AKRWGIE
-701 DAFTEGCTEGE
+701 DAFTEGRTEGE
-712 WIRRLY
+712 WIRHLY

-729 TFDRLLEEGLAWR
+729 TFDQLLEEGLAWR

-751 LADWRSDPDAHPLDT
+751 LADWRSNPVAHPLDT

-784 LRGTPGEGAITP
+784 LCGTPDEGAITP
-796 VPTYVPEWG
+796 IPTYVPEWG
-805 PAEFSVERP
+805 PAEFAVGQAASDE
-814 ATDGAQE
+814 AQE
-821 PDAELRADG
+821 PSAGPRADG
-830 HGCESVA
+830 RESEM
-837 FLPAGG
+837 G
-843 RECESDAGLPANG
+843 
-856 RKCES
+856 
-861 NTEPACDQPLRV
+861 TEPSCDQPLRV
-873 FGFHSVARVHSS
+873 FGFHSVARIHSS
-885 WGNVPAVSQRVPQVI
+885 WGNVPAVSRRVPQVI

-910 GIATGD
+910 DIATGD

-926 LRLPAHVTEDVI
+926 LRLPAHVTDDVI

-949 WQAGSNIAEP
+949 WQAESDVAEP

-969 TTSRPSP
+969 TISRPSP

-988 RLHRHMGTEAYLSET
+988 SLRRHMGTEAYLSETAHPA

>member
-1 MQRSAKGTGDNGG
+1 MQRRTKGDGDNGG

-32 DSAFEDGATG
+32 DSAFGSEAAG
-42 AAVEGAPERTWPQ
+42 AAAEGAAGETS
-55 IGAQT
+55 GQT
-60 KPQTGAAFPAETR
+60 CTAFPAETR

-96 LAHVSANKAAPA
+96 LARVSANKAAPA

-129 RRVGPRGSAQFERMT
+129 RRVGPRGSAQFERVT

-225 LDAAADARLVLVF
+225 LDAAGDARLVLAF

-258 VVEQVGERG
+258 VVGQVGERG
-267 GRIVMV
+267 GHIVMV

-287 ANGDEN
+287 ASSGEN
-293 EGQASAVCGASLTGS
+293 EGQALTVCAAPPADDSE
-308 STHKGRPAT
+308 HKGCAEASACSNAFPSNAT
-317 PACGGAL
+317 
-324 SADAAPGGQTVSWLP
+324 SDRQTVSWLP

-382 HRRSLGLSVMDYLRG
+382 RWRGMGLSVMDYLHG
-397 TGYDHMAKTPPWAA
+397 TGYDHMAKTPAWAA
-411 AITGIPANDIRELA
+411 AITGIPADDIRELA

-458 ATALGQVGL
+458 AAALGQVGL
-467 PGTNNGMNVAWGGG
+467 PGTNNGMNIAWGGG
-481 FLTRVSAGEN
+481 FLTRISAGEN
-491 PIPFRIPAYRFL
+491 HIPFRIPAYRFL

-521 SEAGCSNAED
+521 PEADSRSG
-531 ASSADKA
+531 
-538 QAGCA
+538 
-543 NAEGPG
+543 
-549 STQEAP
+549 
-555 TENDAA
+555 
-561 RGFALAAKASL
+561 
-572 EQTSHSNRATD
+572 RATD

-588 DSAAHLPCSIKAIIC
+588 DSAARLPSSIKAIIC

-632 LNIDVEFT
+632 LNVDVEFT

-662 DGDAWGRRIAVS
+662 DADTWGRRIAVS

-681 FERRGAWKVCVEL
+681 FERRGAWNTCVEL
-694 AKRWGSA
+694 AKRWGIE
-701 DAFTEGCTEGE
+701 DAFTEGRTEGE
-712 WIRRLY
+712 WIRLLY

-742 ADRTEPFVA
+742 TDRTEPFVA
-751 LADWRSDPDAHPLDT
+751 LADWRSDPNAHPLDT

-772 LFSEQL
+772 LFSERL

-784 LRGTPGEGAITP
+784 LRGTPDEGAITP
-796 VPTYVPEWG
+796 IPTYVPEWG
-805 PAEFSVERP
+805 PAEFAVERP

-843 RECESDAGLPANG
+843 RECESDAELPANG
-856 RKCES
+856 RKSES

-873 FGFHSVARVHSS
+873 FGFHSVARIHSS
-885 WGNVPAVSQRVPQVI
+885 WGNVPAVSRRVPQVI

-949 WQAGSNIAEP
+949 WQAESNVVEP

-988 RLHRHMGTEAYLSET
+988 HLHRRMGTEAYLSETAHPA

>member
-32 DSAFEDGATG
+32 DSSFGSEAAG
-42 AAVEGAPERTWPQ
+42 AAVEGAAGETSGQ
-55 IGAQT
+55 TGAQT
-60 KPQTGAAFPAETR
+60 KPQTCTAFPAETR

-87 LELHLRDGE
+87 LELHLCDGE
-96 LAHVSANKAAPA
+96 LARVSANKAAPA

-129 RRVGPRGSAQFERMT
+129 RRVGPRGSAQFERVT
-144 WDEALDEIADQLAR
+144 WDEALDEISDQLAR

-211 SMYGPGAL
+211 STYGPGAL

-273 DPRRNGSIPKRKRP
+273 DPRRNGSIPKRK
-287 ANGDEN
+287 
-293 EGQASAVCGASLTGS
+293 GS
-308 STHKGRPAT
+308 SRE
-317 PACGGAL
+317 
-324 SADAAPGGQTVSWLP
+324 TVSWLP

-382 HRRSLGLSVMDYLRG
+382 HRRGLGLSVMDYLRG

-458 ATALGQVGL
+458 AAALGQVGL
-467 PGTNNGMNVAWGGG
+467 PGTNNGMNIAWGGG
-481 FLTRVSAGEN
+481 FLTRVSAGRN
-491 PIPFRIPAYRFL
+491 AVPFRIPAYRFL

-521 SEAGCSNAED
+521 PEASCG
-531 ASSADKA
+531 
-538 QAGCA
+538 

-555 TENDAA
+555 AENDAA

-572 EQTSHSNRATD
+572 EKTSHSNRATY

-588 DSAAHLPCSIKAIIC
+588 NGAAHLPCSIKAIIC

-621 VLGDPSKCEFI
+621 VLGDPSKCELI

-662 DGDAWGRRIAVS
+662 DADGWGRRIAAS

-681 FERRGAWKVCVEL
+681 FERRGAWEVCVEL
-694 AKRWGSA
+694 AKRWGIE
-701 DAFTEGCTEGE
+701 DAFTEGRTEGE
-712 WIRRLY
+712 WIRLLY

-742 ADRTEPFVA
+742 TDCAEPFVA

-778 AAAAEA
+778 AVAAEA
-784 LRGTPGEGAITP
+784 LRGTPDEGAITP
-796 VPTYVPEWG
+796 IPTYVPEWG
-805 PAEFSVERP
+805 PAEFAVERP
-814 ATDGAQE
+814 ATDGAQK
-821 PDAELRADG
+821 PDAELREDG
-830 HGCESVA
+830 HGCESSV

-843 RECESDAGLPANG
+843 QEYESDAGLPISG
-856 RKCES
+856 RKSES

-873 FGFHSVARVHSS
+873 FGFHSVARIHSS
-885 WGNVPAVSQRVPQVI
+885 WGNVPAVSRRVPQVI

-949 WQAGSNIAEP
+949 WQAEGHSMQNTPGAANARTADAAEP
-959 IDVGGCINTL
+959 IDIGGCINTL

-988 RLHRHMGTEAYLSET
+988 HLHRHMGTEAYLSET

>member
-1 MQRSAKGTGDNGG
+1 MQQRAKGAGDNGS

-32 DSAFEDGATG
+32 DSAFGNEAAG
-42 AAVEGAPERTWPQ
+42 AAAEGAEEETP
-55 IGAQT
+55 GQT
-60 KPQTGAAFPAETR
+60 RPVSPAETR

-87 LELHLRDGE
+87 LELRLRDGE
-96 LAHVSANKAAPA
+96 LARVSANKAAPA

-129 RRVGPRGSAQFERMT
+129 RRVGPRGSAQFERVT
-144 WDEALDEIADQLAR
+144 WDEALDEIAGKLAR

-185 RLMNCFGGFLD
+185 RLMNCLGGFLD

-258 VVEQVGERG
+258 VVGQVGERG

-273 DPRRNGSIPKRKRP
+273 DPRRNGSIPKRKGP
-287 ANGDEN
+287 D
-293 EGQASAVCGASLTGS
+293 Q
-308 STHKGRPAT
+308 
-317 PACGGAL
+317 
-324 SADAAPGGQTVSWLP
+324 QTVSWLP

-354 ELAFTHNAL
+354 KLAFMHNAL
-363 DWDFLRERCIGFTD
+363 DWDFLHERCIGFTD

-382 HRRSLGLSVMDYLRG
+382 RWRGMGLSVMDYLRG
-397 TGYDHMAKTPPWAA
+397 TGYDHVAKTPAWAA
-411 AITGIPANDIRELA
+411 AITGIPAGDIRELA

-448 EMTSGMIMML
+448 EMTSGTIMML
-458 ATALGQVGL
+458 AAALGQVGL
-467 PGTNNGMNVAWGGG
+467 PGTNNGMNIAWGGG
-481 FLTRVSAGEN
+481 FLTRVSAGQN
-491 PIPFRIPAYRFL
+491 AVPFRIPAYRFL

-521 SEAGCSNAED
+521 PKASCGDAED
-531 ASSADKA
+531 ASSAERA

-555 TENDAA
+555 AENDAA

-572 EQTSHSNRATD
+572 EQTSHNNRTTY

-588 DSAAHLPCSIKAIIC
+588 NGAAHLPCSIKAIIC

-621 VLGDPSKCEFI
+621 VLGDPTKCEFI
-632 LNIDVEFT
+632 LNVDVEFT

-662 DGDAWGRRIAVS
+662 DADAWGRRIAVS

-681 FERRGAWKVCVEL
+681 FERRGAWNTCVEL
-694 AKRWGSA
+694 AKRWGIA
-701 DAFTEGCTEGE
+701 DAFTEGRTEGE

-784 LRGTPGEGAITP
+784 LRGTPNEGAITP
-796 VPTYVPEWG
+796 IPTYIPEWG
-805 PAEFSVERP
+805 PAEFAVERP

-821 PDAELRADG
+821 PDAGLRADD
-830 HGCESVA
+830 HGCESGA
-837 FLPAGG
+837 FLPAGDQ
-843 RECESDAGLPANG
+843 ECESDAGLPISG
-856 RKCES
+856 RKSES
-861 NTEPACDQPLRV
+861 NTEPACDRPLRV
-873 FGFHSVARVHSS
+873 FGFHSVARIHSS
-885 WGNVPAVSQRVPQVI
+885 WGNVPAVSRRVPQVI
-900 SINPADADAR
+900 SINPADAGAR

-916 LVEASNRFGT
+916 PVEASNRFGT
-926 LRLPAHVTEDVI
+926 LRLPAHVTDDVI

-949 WQAGSNIAEP
+949 WQAESRDTQNAPGAASARTAEP
-959 IDVGGCINTL
+959 IDIGGCINTL

-988 RLHRHMGTEAYLSET
+988 RLRKP

>member
-1 MQRSAKGTGDNGG
+1 

-32 DSAFEDGATG
+32 DSSFGSEAAG
-42 AAVEGAPERTWPQ
+42 AAVEGAAGETSGQ
-55 IGAQT
+55 TGAQT
-60 KPQTGAAFPAETR
+60 KPQTRTAFPAETR

-96 LAHVSANKAAPA
+96 LARVSANKAAPA

-129 RRVGPRGSAQFERMT
+129 RRVGPRGSAQFERVT

-211 SMYGPGAL
+211 STYGPSAL

-273 DPRRNGSIPKRKRP
+273 DPRRNGSIPKRK
-287 ANGDEN
+287 
-293 EGQASAVCGASLTGS
+293 GS
-308 STHKGRPAT
+308 SRE
-317 PACGGAL
+317 
-324 SADAAPGGQTVSWLP
+324 TVSWLP

-382 HRRSLGLSVMDYLRG
+382 HRRGLGLSVMDYLRG

-458 ATALGQVGL
+458 AAALGQVGL
-467 PGTNNGMNVAWGGG
+467 PGTNNGMNIAWGGG
-481 FLTRVSAGEN
+481 FLTRVSAGRN
-491 PIPFRIPAYRFL
+491 AVPFRIPAYRFL

-521 SEAGCSNAED
+521 PEASCG
-531 ASSADKA
+531 
-538 QAGCA
+538 

-555 TENDAA
+555 AENDAA

-572 EQTSHSNRATD
+572 EKTSHSNRATY

-588 DSAAHLPCSIKAIIC
+588 NDAAHLPCSIKAIIC

-662 DGDAWGRRIAVS
+662 DADGWGRRIAAS

-681 FERRGAWKVCVEL
+681 FERRGAWEVCVEL
-694 AKRWGSA
+694 AKRWGIE
-701 DAFTEGCTEGE
+701 DAFTEGRTEGE
-712 WIRRLY
+712 WLRLLY

-742 ADRTEPFVA
+742 TDCAEPFVA

-778 AAAAEA
+778 AVAAEA
-784 LRGTPGEGAITP
+784 LRGTPDEGAITP
-796 VPTYVPEWG
+796 IPTYVPEWG
-805 PAEFSVERP
+805 PAEFAVERP
-814 ATDGAQE
+814 ATDGPQK
-821 PDAELRADG
+821 PDAELREDG
-830 HGCESVA
+830 HGCESSV

-843 RECESDAGLPANG
+843 QEYESDAGLPISG
-856 RKCES
+856 RKSES

-873 FGFHSVARVHSS
+873 FGFHSVARIHSS
-885 WGNVPAVSQRVPQVI
+885 WGNVPAVSRRVPQVI

-949 WQAGSNIAEP
+949 WQAEGHSMQNTPGAANARTADAAEP

-988 RLHRHMGTEAYLSET
+988 HLHRHMGTEAYLSETAHPA

>member
-32 DSAFEDGATG
+32 DSSFGSEAAG
-42 AAVEGAPERTWPQ
+42 AAVEGAAGETSGQ
-55 IGAQT
+55 TGAQT
-60 KPQTGAAFPAETR
+60 KPQTCTAFPAETR

-87 LELHLRDGE
+87 LELHLCDGE
-96 LAHVSANKAAPA
+96 LARVSANKAAPA

-129 RRVGPRGSAQFERMT
+129 RRVGPRGSAQFERVT
-144 WDEALDEIADQLAR
+144 WDEALDEIASHLAR
-158 IRREH
+158 IRCEH
-163 GNESIYL
+163 GNEAIYL

-211 SMYGPGAL
+211 STYGPGAL

-273 DPRRNGSIPKRKRP
+273 DPRRNGSIPKRK
-287 ANGDEN
+287 
-293 EGQASAVCGASLTGS
+293 GS
-308 STHKGRPAT
+308 
-317 PACGGAL
+317 
-324 SADAAPGGQTVSWLP
+324 DQQTVSWLP

-382 HRRSLGLSVMDYLRG
+382 HRRGLGLSVMDYLRG

-458 ATALGQVGL
+458 AAALGQVGL
-467 PGTNNGMNVAWGGG
+467 PGTNNGMNIAWGGG
-481 FLTRVSAGEN
+481 FLTRVSAGRN
-491 PIPFRIPAYRFL
+491 AVPFRIPAYRFL
-503 DAIENGEAL
+503 DAIENGETL

-521 SEAGCSNAED
+521 PEASCG
-531 ASSADKA
+531 
-538 QAGCA
+538 

-555 TENDAA
+555 AENDAA

-572 EQTSHSNRATD
+572 EKTSHSNRATY

-588 DSAAHLPCSIKAIIC
+588 NGAAHLPCSIKAIIC

-621 VLGDPSKCEFI
+621 VLGDPSKCELI

-662 DGDAWGRRIAVS
+662 DADGWGRRIAAS

-681 FERRGAWKVCVEL
+681 FERRGAWEVCVEL
-694 AKRWGSA
+694 AKRWGIE
-701 DAFTEGCTEGE
+701 DAFTEGRTEGG
-712 WIRRLY
+712 WIRLLY

-742 ADRTEPFVA
+742 TDCAEPFVA

-778 AAAAEA
+778 AVAAEA
-784 LRGTPGEGAITP
+784 LRGTPDEGAITP
-796 VPTYVPEWG
+796 IPTYVPEWG
-805 PAEFSVERP
+805 PAEFAVERP
-814 ATDGAQE
+814 ATDGAQK
-821 PDAELRADG
+821 PDAELREDG
-830 HGCESVA
+830 HGCESSV

-843 RECESDAGLPANG
+843 QEYESDAGLPIGG
-856 RKCES
+856 RKSES

-873 FGFHSVARVHSS
+873 FGFHSVARIHSS
-885 WGNVPAVSQRVPQVI
+885 WGNVPAVSRRVPQVI

-910 GIATGD
+910 GIVTGD

-926 LRLPAHVTEDVI
+926 LRLPAHVTDDVI

-949 WQAGSNIAEP
+949 WQAESCGTQNAPGAASARTAEP

-988 RLHRHMGTEAYLSET
+988 HLHRHMGTEAYLSET

>member
-1 MQRSAKGTGDNGG
+1 MQRRAKSAGDNGS

-32 DSAFEDGATG
+32 DSAFGSKAAG
-42 AAVEGAPERTWPQ
+42 AAAEDAAGETS
-55 IGAQT
+55 GQT
-60 KPQTGAAFPAETR
+60 RAAFPAETR

-96 LAHVSANKAAPA
+96 LARVSANKAAPA

-129 RRVGPRGSAQFERMT
+129 RRVGPRGSAQFERVT
-144 WDEALDEIADQLAR
+144 WDEALDEIADRLAR

-163 GNESIYL
+163 GSESIYL

-196 HYNNY
+196 HFNNY

-225 LDAAADARLVLVF
+225 LDAAADARLVLAF

-258 VVEQVGERG
+258 VVEQMSARG

-273 DPRRNGSIPKRKRP
+273 DPRRNGSIPKRK
-287 ANGDEN
+287 
-293 EGQASAVCGASLTGS
+293 GS
-308 STHKGRPAT
+308 S
-317 PACGGAL
+317 
-324 SADAAPGGQTVSWLP
+324 GQTVSWLP

-382 HRRSLGLSVMDYLRG
+382 RWRGMGLSVMDYLHG
-397 TGYDHMAKTPPWAA
+397 TGYDHMAKTPAWAA
-411 AITGIPANDIRELA
+411 AITGIPADDIRELA
-425 SQLATARPAF
+425 SRLATARPAF

-458 ATALGQVGL
+458 AAALGQVGL
-467 PGTNNGMNVAWGGG
+467 PGTNNGMNIAWGGG

-491 PIPFRIPAYRFL
+491 HIPFHIPAYRFL

-521 SEAGCSNAED
+521 PEAGCDDAEE
-531 ASSADKA
+531 S
-538 QAGCA
+538 
-543 NAEGPG
+543 
-549 STQEAP
+549 
-555 TENDAA
+555 
-561 RGFALAAKASL
+561 GFAMEAKPRQASQS
-572 EQTSHSNRATD
+572 ERATD

-588 DSAAHLPCSIKAIIC
+588 DGAAHLPCSIKAIIC

-621 VLGDPSKCEFI
+621 VLGDPTKCEFI
-632 LNIDVEFT
+632 LNVDVEFT

-662 DGDAWGRRIAVS
+662 DADAWGRRIAVS

-681 FERRGAWKVCVEL
+681 FERCGAWNTCVEL
-694 AKRWGSA
+694 AKRWGIA
-701 DAFTEGCTEGE
+701 DAFTEGRTEGE

-729 TFDRLLEEGLAWR
+729 TFNRLLEEGLAWR
-742 ADRTEPFVA
+742 ADRAEPFVA

-778 AAAAEA
+778 AAVAEA
-784 LRGTPGEGAITP
+784 LRGTPDEGAITP

-805 PAEFSVERP
+805 PAEFAVEQ
-814 ATDGAQE
+814 A
-821 PDAELRADG
+821 
-830 HGCESVA
+830 
-837 FLPAGG
+837 
-843 RECESDAGLPANG
+843 
-856 RKCES
+856 
-861 NTEPACDQPLRV
+861 EPACDRPLRV
-873 FGFHSVARVHSS
+873 FGFHSVARIHSS
-885 WGNVPAVSQRVPQVI
+885 WGNVPAVSRRVPQVI

-916 LVEASNRFGT
+916 LAEASNRFDT
-926 LRLPAHVTEDVI
+926 LRLPAHVTDDVI

-949 WQAGSNIAEP
+949 WQAESRGTQNAPGAASARTAEP
-959 IDVGGCINTL
+959 IDIGGCINTL

-988 RLHRHMGTEAYLSET
+988 HLRKP

>member
-32 DSAFEDGATG
+32 DSSFGSEAAG
-42 AAVEGAPERTWPQ
+42 AAVEGAAGETSGQ
-55 IGAQT
+55 TGAQT
-60 KPQTGAAFPAETR
+60 KSQTGAAFPAETR

-96 LAHVSANKAAPA
+96 LARVSANKAAPA

-129 RRVGPRGSAQFERMT
+129 RRVGPRGSAQFERVT
-144 WDEALDEIADQLAR
+144 WDEALDEISDQLAR

-258 VVEQVGERG
+258 VVGQVGERG

-273 DPRRNGSIPKRKRP
+273 DPRRNGSIPKRK
-287 ANGDEN
+287 
-293 EGQASAVCGASLTGS
+293 GS
-308 STHKGRPAT
+308 
-317 PACGGAL
+317 
-324 SADAAPGGQTVSWLP
+324 DQQTVSWLP

-363 DWDFLRERCIGFTD
+363 DWDFLHERCIGFTD

-382 HRRSLGLSVMDYLRG
+382 HWRGMGLSVMDYLRG
-397 TGYDHMAKTPPWAA
+397 TGFDHVAKTPAWAA

-425 SQLATARPAF
+425 AQLATARPVF
-435 IMQGWGPQRRSNG
+435 IMQGWGPQRRSDG

-458 ATALGQVGL
+458 AAALGQVGL
-467 PGTNNGMNVAWGGG
+467 PGTNNGMNIAWGGG

-491 PIPFRIPAYRFL
+491 HIPFRIPAYRFL
-503 DAIENGEAL
+503 DATENGEAL

-521 SEAGCSNAED
+521 PEASCGNAED
-531 ASSADKA
+531 ASSAERA

-555 TENDAA
+555 AENDAA
-561 RGFALAAKASL
+561 RGFALTAKASL
-572 EQTSHSNRATD
+572 EQTSHSNRATY

-588 DSAAHLPCSIKAIIC
+588 DSAMHLPSSIKAIIC

-621 VLGDPSKCEFI
+621 VLGDPMKCEFI
-632 LNIDVEFT
+632 LNVDVEFT

-662 DGDAWGRRIAVS
+662 DADGWGRRIAAS

-681 FERRGAWKVCVEL
+681 FERRGAWEVCVEL
-694 AKRWGSA
+694 AKRWGIE
-701 DAFTEGCTEGE
+701 DAFTEGRTEGE

-729 TFDRLLEEGLAWR
+729 TFDRLLEERLGAPIAPSRSWR
-742 ADRTEPFVA
+742 WPIGEATPTRT
-751 LADWRSDPDAHPLDT
+751 RSTRRRERSSCSASSSPPRPKRYAAHPMKAPSLPSLPTFPNGARRSSPLNGPQPTGRRNRTLSCARTATDVNRSHSFPQAAGNANRT
-766 PSGKIE
+766 PDFPQAVAKAN
-772 LFSEQL
+772 Q
-778 AAAAEA
+778 
-784 LRGTPGEGAITP
+784 TPNP
-796 VPTYVPEWG
+796 
-805 PAEFSVERP
+805 P
-814 ATDGAQE
+814 ATSRFACSVSTASHASIRRGATCPPFRGACRRSSRSTPRTPTRGASQ
-821 PDAELRADG
+821 PATWWRRRTVSAR
-830 HGCESVA
+830 CA
-837 FLPAGG
+837 FP
-843 RECESDAGLPANG
+843 R
-856 RKCES
+856 
-861 NTEPACDQPLRV
+861 
-873 FGFHSVARVHSS
+873 
-885 WGNVPAVSQRVPQVI
+885 
-900 SINPADADAR
+900 
-910 GIATGD
+910 
-916 LVEASNRFGT
+916 
-926 LRLPAHVTEDVI
+926 
-938 AGTIVMPQGAW
+938 
-949 WQAGSNIAEP
+949 
-959 IDVGGCINTL
+959 
-969 TTSRPSP
+969 TSPK
-976 LAFGNPQHTCWC
+976 T
-988 RLHRHMGTEAYLSET
+988 

>member
-1 MQRSAKGTGDNGG
+1 M
-14 MKTITNIAD
+14 
-23 RLFRKVEPV
+23 
-32 DSAFEDGATG
+32 
-42 AAVEGAPERTWPQ
+42 
-55 IGAQT
+55 
-60 KPQTGAAFPAETR
+60 
-73 TPAFCAIDCPGRCP
+73 
-87 LELHLRDGE
+87 
-96 LAHVSANKAAPA
+96 
-108 CHRGLS
+108 
-114 MRAWANSP
+114 
-122 DRLMWPL
+122 
-129 RRVGPRGSAQFERMT
+129 RRVGPRGSAQFERVT
-144 WDEALDEIADQLAR
+144 WGEALDKIADQLAR

-225 LDAAADARLVLVF
+225 LDAAADARLVLAF

-248 RATWHGAWDR
+248 HATWHGAWDR
-258 VVEQVGERG
+258 VVEQMSARG

-273 DPRRNGSIPKRKRP
+273 DPRRNGSIPKRK
-287 ANGDEN
+287 
-293 EGQASAVCGASLTGS
+293 GS
-308 STHKGRPAT
+308 S
-317 PACGGAL
+317 
-324 SADAAPGGQTVSWLP
+324 GQTVSWLP

-382 HRRSLGLSVMDYLRG
+382 RWRGMELSVMDYLRG
-397 TGYDHMAKTPPWAA
+397 TGYDHMAKTPVWAA
-411 AITGIPANDIRELA
+411 AITGIPADDIRELA
-425 SQLATARPAF
+425 SQLASASPAF

-458 ATALGQVGL
+458 AAALGQVGL
-467 PGTNNGMNVAWGGG
+467 PGTNNGMNIAWGGG

-491 PIPFRIPAYRFL
+491 HIPFRIPAYRFL

-521 SEAGCSNAED
+521 PEASCGDARESGFATEAGSE
-531 ASSADKA
+531 
-538 QAGCA
+538 QAFH
-543 NAEGPG
+543 NE
-549 STQEAP
+549 
-555 TENDAA
+555 
-561 RGFALAAKASL
+561 
-572 EQTSHSNRATD
+572 RATD

-588 DSAAHLPCSIKAIIC
+588 DRAAHLPCSIKAIIC

-632 LNIDVEFT
+632 LNVDVEFT

-662 DGDAWGRRIAVS
+662 DADAWGRRIAVS

-681 FERRGAWKVCVEL
+681 FERRGAWNTCVEL
-694 AKRWGSA
+694 AKRWGIA
-701 DAFTEGCTEGE
+701 DAFTEGRTEGE

-778 AAAAEA
+778 AAVAEA
-784 LRGTPGEGAITP
+784 LRDTPDEGAITP
-796 VPTYVPEWG
+796 IPTYVPEWG
-805 PAEFSVERP
+805 PAEFAVEQ
-814 ATDGAQE
+814 AADNGAQE
-821 PDAELRADG
+821 PGAGLCADG
-830 HGCESVA
+830 QGSKSGTD
-837 FLPAGG
+837 LPISSRRSEAI
-843 RECESDAGLPANG
+843 A
-856 RKCES
+856 
-861 NTEPACDQPLRV
+861 EPACDQPLRV
-873 FGFHSVARVHSS
+873 FGFHSVARIHSS
-885 WGNVPAVSQRVPQVI
+885 WGNVPAVSRRVPQVI
-900 SINPADADAR
+900 SINPADAGAR

-916 LVEASNRFGT
+916 PVEASNRFGT
-926 LRLPAHVTEDVI
+926 LRLPAHVTDDVI

-949 WQAGSNIAEP
+949 WQAESRGTQNAPGAASARTAEP
-959 IDVGGCINTL
+959 IDIGGCINTL

-988 RLHRHMGTEAYLSET
+988 YLRKP

>member
-1 MQRSAKGTGDNGG
+1 MQRRTKGAGDNGS
-14 MKTITNIAD
+14 MNTITNIAD

-60 KPQTGAAFPAETR
+60 KPQTCTAFPAETR

-96 LAHVSANKAAPA
+96 LARVSANKAAPA
-108 CHRGLS
+108 CRRGLS

-129 RRVGPRGSAQFERMT
+129 RRVGPRGSAQFERVT

-163 GNESIYL
+163 GSESIYL

-185 RLMNCFGGFLD
+185 RLMNRFGGFLD

-211 SMYGPGAL
+211 SMYGPGVL

-225 LDAAADARLVLVF
+225 LDAAADTRLVLAF

-287 ANGDEN
+287 ASNDEN
-293 EGQASAVCGASLTGS
+293 EGQALAVCTTPPADDNER
-308 STHKGRPAT
+308 KGRPAAS
-317 PACGGAL
+317 ACSNAFP
-324 SADAAPGGQTVSWLP
+324 SNATSEKQTVSWLP

-363 DWDFLRERCIGFTD
+363 DWDFLHERCIGFTD

-382 HRRSLGLSVMDYLRG
+382 RWRGMGLSVMDYLRG
-397 TGYDHMAKTPPWAA
+397 TGYDRVAKTPAWAA
-411 AITGIPANDIRELA
+411 AITGIPADDIRELA
-425 SQLATARPAF
+425 AQLAAARPAF

-458 ATALGQVGL
+458 AAALGQVGL
-467 PGTNNGMNVAWGGG
+467 PGTNNGMNIAWGGG
-481 FLTRVSAGEN
+481 FLTRVSAGRN
-491 PIPFRIPAYRFL
+491 SVPFRIPAYRFL

-521 SEAGCSNAED
+521 PEASCDDAEGSGFATEAGSE
-531 ASSADKA
+531 
-538 QAGCA
+538 QA
-543 NAEGPG
+543 
-549 STQEAP
+549 
-555 TENDAA
+555 
-561 RGFALAAKASL
+561 F
-572 EQTSHSNRATD
+572 HSGRATD

-588 DSAAHLPCSIKAIIC
+588 NRTAHLPGSIKAIIC

-621 VLGDPSKCEFI
+621 MLGDPTKCEFI
-632 LNIDVEFT
+632 LNVDVEFT

-662 DGDAWGRRIAVS
+662 DADAWGRRIAAS

-681 FERRGAWKVCVEL
+681 FECRGAWEVCVEL
-694 AKRWGSA
+694 AKRWGIE
-701 DAFTEGCTEGE
+701 DAFTEGRTEGE
-712 WIRRLY
+712 WIRHLY

-729 TFDRLLEEGLAWR
+729 TFDRLLKEGLAWR
-742 ADRTEPFVA
+742 ADCAEPFVA

-778 AAAAEA
+778 AVTAEA
-784 LRGTPGEGAITP
+784 LRGTPDEGAITP
-796 VPTYVPEWG
+796 IPTYVPEWG
-805 PAEFSVERP
+805 PAEFGVEQ
-814 ATDGAQE
+814 A
-821 PDAELRADG
+821 
-830 HGCESVA
+830 
-837 FLPAGG
+837 
-843 RECESDAGLPANG
+843 
-856 RKCES
+856 
-861 NTEPACDQPLRV
+861 EPACDQPLRV
-873 FGFHSVARVHSS
+873 FGFHSVARIHSS
-885 WGNVPAVSQRVPQVI
+885 WGNVPAVSRRVPQVI

-926 LRLPAHVTEDVI
+926 LRLPAHVTDDVI

-949 WQAGSNIAEP
+949 WQAESDVAEP

-969 TTSRPSP
+969 TISRPSP

-988 RLHRHMGTEAYLSET
+988 SLRRHMGTEAYLSETAHPA

>member
-1 MQRSAKGTGDNGG
+1 MQRRAKGDGDNEG

-23 RLFRKVEPV
+23 QLFRKVQPV
-32 DSAFEDGATG
+32 ASSLGSEAGG
-42 AAVEGAPERTWPQ
+42 AAVEGAAGETSGQ
-55 IGAQT
+55 TGAQT
-60 KPQTGAAFPAETR
+60 KSQTGAAFPAETR

-96 LAHVSANKAAPA
+96 LARVSANKAAPA

-129 RRVGPRGSAQFERMT
+129 RRVGPRGSAQFERVT

-170 AYTTGQSCTTADPFE
+170 TYTTGQSCTTADPFE

-287 ANGDEN
+287 ASGDKN
-293 EGQASAVCGASLTGS
+293 EGQALAVCAAPPADDSER
-308 STHKGRPAT
+308 KGRPGAS
-317 PACGGAL
+317 ACSNTFPSNVA
-324 SADAAPGGQTVSWLP
+324 SDWQTVSWLP

-363 DWDFLRERCIGFTD
+363 DWDFLHEM
-377 ETLPE
+377 LPK
-382 HRRSLGLSVMDYLRG
+382 RWRGLGLSVMDYLRG
-397 TGYDHMAKTPPWAA
+397 TGYDRVAKTPAWAA

-425 SQLATARPAF
+425 AQLATARPAF

-458 ATALGQVGL
+458 ATTLGQVGL

-491 PIPFRIPAYRFL
+491 PVPFRIPAYRFL

-521 SEAGCSNAED
+521 PEASCGD
-531 ASSADKA
+531 
-538 QAGCA
+538 
-543 NAEGPG
+543 AEG
-549 STQEAP
+549 SSFATEA
-555 TENDAA
+555 ELKQA
-561 RGFALAAKASL
+561 F
-572 EQTSHSNRATD
+572 HSGRATD
-583 SVQHQ
+583 FVQHQ

-621 VLGDPSKCEFI
+621 VLGDPTKCKFI
-632 LNIDVEFT
+632 LNVDVEFT

-662 DGDAWGRRIAVS
+662 DADAWGRRIAVS

-681 FERRGAWKVCVEL
+681 FERRGVWEVCVEL
-694 AKRWGSA
+694 AKRWGIA
-701 DAFTEGCTEGE
+701 DAFTEGRTEGE
-712 WIRRLY
+712 WIRHLY

-742 ADRTEPFVA
+742 TDRTEPFVA
-751 LADWRSDPDAHPLDT
+751 LADWRSDPNAHPLDT

-772 LFSEQL
+772 LFSERL

-784 LRGTPGEGAITP
+784 LRGTPDEGAITP
-796 VPTYVPEWG
+796 IPTYVPEWG
-805 PAEFSVERP
+805 PAEFAVERP

-843 RECESDAGLPANG
+843 RECESDAELPANG
-856 RKCES
+856 RKSESNTELPANGRKSES

-873 FGFHSVARVHSS
+873 FGFHSVARIHSS
-885 WGNVPAVSQRVPQVI
+885 WGNVPAVSRRVPQVI

-949 WQAGSNIAEP
+949 WQAESRGTQSAPGTASARTADADAAEP

-988 RLHRHMGTEAYLSET
+988 HLHRHMGTEAYLSETAHPA

>member
-1 MQRSAKGTGDNGG
+1 MQQRAKGAGDNGD

-32 DSAFEDGATG
+32 DSAFGSEAAG
-42 AAVEGAPERTWPQ
+42 AAAEGAAGETS
-55 IGAQT
+55 GQT
-60 KPQTGAAFPAETR
+60 STAFPAETR
-73 TPAFCAIDCPGRCP
+73 APAFCAIDCPGRCP

-96 LAHVSANKAAPA
+96 LARVSANKAAPA

-129 RRVGPRGSAQFERMT
+129 RRVGPRGSTQFERVT
-144 WDEALDEIADQLAR
+144 WDEALDEIADRLAR
-158 IRREH
+158 FRREH
-163 GNESIYL
+163 GSESVYL

-225 LDAAADARLVLVF
+225 LDAAGDARLVLAF

-273 DPRRNGSIPKRKRP
+273 DPRRNGSIPKRK
-287 ANGDEN
+287 
-293 EGQASAVCGASLTGS
+293 GS
-308 STHKGRPAT
+308 
-317 PACGGAL
+317 
-324 SADAAPGGQTVSWLP
+324 DQQTVSWLP

-363 DWDFLRERCIGFTD
+363 DWDFLHERCIGFTD
-377 ETLPE
+377 GTLPE
-382 HRRSLGLSVMDYLRG
+382 RWRGLGLSVMDYLRG
-397 TGYDHMAKTPPWAA
+397 TGYDRVAKTPAWAA
-411 AITGIPANDIRELA
+411 AITGTPADDIRELA

-458 ATALGQVGL
+458 AAALGQVGL

-481 FLTRVSAGEN
+481 FLTRISAGKN
-491 PIPFRIPAYRFL
+491 LIPFRIPAYRFL

-521 SEAGCSNAED
+521 PEASCEDAGRSGFATEAGPE
-531 ASSADKA
+531 
-538 QAGCA
+538 QA
-543 NAEGPG
+543 
-549 STQEAP
+549 
-555 TENDAA
+555 
-561 RGFALAAKASL
+561 F
-572 EQTSHSNRATD
+572 HSERATD

-588 DSAAHLPCSIKAIIC
+588 DGTAHLPCSIKAIIC

-621 VLGDPSKCEFI
+621 VLGDPTKCEFI
-632 LNIDVEFT
+632 LNVDVEFT

-662 DGDAWGRRIAVS
+662 DGDAWGRRIAVG

-681 FERRGAWKVCVEL
+681 FERRGAWNTCVEL
-694 AKRWGSA
+694 AKRWGIE
-701 DAFTEGCTEGE
+701 DAFTEGRTEGE
-712 WIRRLY
+712 WIRHLY

-729 TFDRLLEEGLAWR
+729 TFDQLLEEGLAWR

-751 LADWRSDPDAHPLDT
+751 LADWRSNPVAHPLDT

-784 LRGTPGEGAITP
+784 LRGTPDEGAITP
-796 VPTYVPEWG
+796 IPTYVPEWG
-805 PAEFSVERP
+805 PAEFAVGQAASDE
-814 ATDGAQE
+814 AQA
-821 PDAELRADG
+821 PSAGPRADG
-830 HGCESVA
+830 QESEM
-837 FLPAGG
+837 G
-843 RECESDAGLPANG
+843 
-856 RKCES
+856 
-861 NTEPACDQPLRV
+861 TEPTREQPLRV
-873 FGFHSVARVHSS
+873 FGFHSVARIHSS
-885 WGNVPAVSQRVPQVI
+885 WGNVPAVSRRVPQVI

-926 LRLPAHVTEDVI
+926 LRLPAHVTDDVI

-949 WQAGSNIAEP
+949 WQAESDVAEP

-969 TTSRPSP
+969 TISRPSP

-988 RLHRHMGTEAYLSET
+988 SLRRHMGTEAYLSETAHPA

>member
-1 MQRSAKGTGDNGG
+1 MQRRAKGDGDNEG

-23 RLFRKVEPV
+23 QLFRKVQPV
-32 DSAFEDGATG
+32 DSAFGSET
-42 AAVEGAPERTWPQ
+42 
-55 IGAQT
+55 
-60 KPQTGAAFPAETR
+60 AETR

-96 LAHVSANKAAPA
+96 LARVSANKAAPA

-129 RRVGPRGSAQFERMT
+129 RRVGPRGSAQFERVT

-163 GNESIYL
+163 GSESIYL

-211 SMYGPGAL
+211 SMYGPDAL

-225 LDAAADARLVLVF
+225 LNTAADARLVLVF

-258 VVEQVGERG
+258 VVGQVGERG

-273 DPRRNGSIPKRKRP
+273 DPRRNGSIPQRK
-287 ANGDEN
+287 
-293 EGQASAVCGASLTGS
+293 GS
-308 STHKGRPAT
+308 
-317 PACGGAL
+317 
-324 SADAAPGGQTVSWLP
+324 DQQTVSWLP

-363 DWDFLRERCIGFTD
+363 DWDFLHERCIGFTD
-377 ETLPE
+377 GTLPE
-382 HRRSLGLSVMDYLRG
+382 RWRGLGLSVMDYLRG
-397 TGYDHMAKTPPWAA
+397 TGYDRVAKTPAWAA
-411 AITGIPANDIRELA
+411 AITGTPADDIRELA

-458 ATALGQVGL
+458 AAALGQVGL
-467 PGTNNGMNVAWGGG
+467 PGTNNGMNVAWGDG
-481 FLTRVSAGEN
+481 FLTRISAGKN
-491 PIPFRIPAYRFL
+491 LIPFRIPAYRFL

-521 SEAGCSNAED
+521 PEASCEDAED
-531 ASSADKA
+531 ASSAEKA
-538 QAGCA
+538 QAGCG

-555 TENDAA
+555 AENDAA
-561 RGFALAAKASL
+561 RRFALAAKASL
-572 EQTSHSNRATD
+572 EQTSHSNRATY

-588 DSAAHLPCSIKAIIC
+588 NGAAHLPCSIKAIIC

-632 LNIDVEFT
+632 LNVDVEFT

-662 DGDAWGRRIAVS
+662 DGDAWGRRIAVG

-681 FERRGAWKVCVEL
+681 FERRGAWNTCVEL
-694 AKRWGSA
+694 AKRWGIE
-701 DAFTEGCTEGE
+701 DAFTEERTEGE
-712 WIRRLY
+712 WIRHLY
-718 EGDRERSTGLP
+718 DGDRERSTGLP
-729 TFDRLLEEGLAWR
+729 TFDRLLEEGLTWR

-751 LADWRSDPDAHPLDT
+751 LADWRSNPVAHPLDT

-784 LRGTPGEGAITP
+784 LRGTPDEGAITP
-796 VPTYVPEWG
+796 IPTYVPEWG
-805 PAEFSVERP
+805 PAEFAVGQAASDE
-814 ATDGAQE
+814 AQE
-821 PDAELRADG
+821 PSAGPRADG
-830 HGCESVA
+830 QESEMGA
-837 FLPAGG
+837 EPAG
-843 RECESDAGLPANG
+843 
-856 RKCES
+856 
-861 NTEPACDQPLRV
+861 DQPLRV
-873 FGFHSVARVHSS
+873 FGFHSVARIHSS
-885 WGNVPAVSQRVPQVI
+885 WGNVPAVSRRVPQVI

-910 GIATGD
+910 DIATGD

-926 LRLPAHVTEDVI
+926 LRLPAYVTDDVI

-949 WQAGSNIAEP
+949 WQAESDVAEP

-988 RLHRHMGTEAYLSET
+988 SLRRHMGTEAYLSETAHPA

>member
-32 DSAFEDGATG
+32 DSSFGSEAAGAT
-42 AAVEGAPERTWPQ
+42 VEGAAGETSGQ
-55 IGAQT
+55 TGAQT
-60 KPQTGAAFPAETR
+60 KPQTCTAFPAETR

-87 LELHLRDGE
+87 LELHLCDGE
-96 LAHVSANKAAPA
+96 LARVSANKAAPA

-129 RRVGPRGSAQFERMT
+129 RRVGPRGSAQFERVT
-144 WDEALDEIADQLAR
+144 WDEALGEIVDQLAR

-196 HYNNY
+196 RYNNY

-258 VVEQVGERG
+258 VVEQVGEHG

-273 DPRRNGSIPKRKRP
+273 DPRRNGSIPKRKKSASGER
-287 ANGDEN
+287 
-293 EGQASAVCGASLTGS
+293 EGQASAVCGAALPGS
-308 STHKGRPAT
+308 SEPEGRLAA
-317 PACGGAL
+317 PACGGTL
-324 SADAAPGGQTVSWLP
+324 SGNAAPCGETVSWLP

-354 ELAFTHNAL
+354 ELAFAHNAL
-363 DWDFLRERCIGFTD
+363 DWDFLREHCVGFTD

-382 HRRSLGLSVMDYLRG
+382 HRRGLGLSAMDYLRG
-397 TGYDHMAKTPPWAA
+397 TGYDHVAKTPAWAA
-411 AITGIPANDIRELA
+411 AITGIAENDIRELA
-425 SQLATARPAF
+425 AQLATARPAF

-458 ATALGQVGL
+458 AAALGQVGL
-467 PGTNNGMNVAWGGG
+467 PGTNNGMNIAWGGG
-481 FLTRVSAGEN
+481 FLTCVSAGEN
-491 PIPFRIPAYRFL
+491 PVPFRIPAYRFL
-503 DAIENGEAL
+503 DAVENGEAL
-512 GAREGVRGL
+512 SARDGVRGL
-521 SEAGCSNAED
+521 PEADSQDE
-531 ASSADKA
+531 
-538 QAGCA
+538 
-543 NAEGPG
+543 
-549 STQEAP
+549 
-555 TENDAA
+555 
-561 RGFALAAKASL
+561 
-572 EQTSHSNRATD
+572 RATD

-588 DSAAHLPCSIKAIIC
+588 DHTAHLPCSIKAIIC

-632 LNIDVEFT
+632 LNVDVEFT

-662 DGDAWGRRIAVS
+662 DADGWGRRIAAS

-681 FERRGAWKVCVEL
+681 FERRGAWEVCVEL
-694 AKRWGSA
+694 AKRWGIE
-701 DAFTEGCTEGE
+701 DAFTEGRTEGE
-712 WIRRLY
+712 WIRLLY

-742 ADRTEPFVA
+742 TDCAEPFVA

-778 AAAAEA
+778 AVAAEA
-784 LRGTPGEGAITP
+784 LRGTPDEGAITP
-796 VPTYVPEWG
+796 IPTYVPEWG
-805 PAEFSVERP
+805 PTEFAVERP
-814 ATDGAQE
+814 ATDGAQK
-821 PDAELRADG
+821 PDAELREDG
-830 HGCESVA
+830 HGCESSA

-843 RECESDAGLPANG
+843 QEYESDAGLPIGG
-856 RKCES
+856 RKSES

-873 FGFHSVARVHSS
+873 FGFHSVARIHSS
-885 WGNVPAVSQRVPQVI
+885 WGNVPAVSRRVPQVI

-949 WQAGSNIAEP
+949 WQAEGHSMQNTPGAANARTADAAEP

-969 TTSRPSP
+969 TTSHPSP

-988 RLHRHMGTEAYLSET
+988 HLHRHMGTEAYLSET

>member
-1 MQRSAKGTGDNGG
+1 MQRRAKGAGDNGS

-32 DSAFEDGATG
+32 DSAFGSEAAE
-42 AAVEGAPERTWPQ
+42 AAVGGTAGEASG
-55 IGAQT
+55 
-60 KPQTGAAFPAETR
+60 QTGTAFPAETR

-96 LAHVSANKAAPA
+96 LAQVSANKTAPA

-129 RRVGPRGSAQFERMT
+129 RRVGPRGSAQFERVT
-144 WDEALDEIADQLAR
+144 WDEALDEIADRLAC

-185 RLMNCFGGFLD
+185 RLMNCFDGFLD

-201 SNPQINAMVR
+201 SNPQINTMVR

-273 DPRRNGSIPKRKRP
+273 DPRRNGSIPKRK
-287 ANGDEN
+287 
-293 EGQASAVCGASLTGS
+293 GS
-308 STHKGRPAT
+308 DGE
-317 PACGGAL
+317 
-324 SADAAPGGQTVSWLP
+324 TVSWLP

-354 ELAFTHNAL
+354 ELAFVHNAL
-363 DWDFLRERCIGFTD
+363 DWDFLREHCIGFTD
-377 ETLPE
+377 ETLPK
-382 HRRSLGLSVMDYLRG
+382 HRRGLGLSVMDYLRG
-397 TGYDHMAKTPPWAA
+397 TGYDHVAKTPAWAA
-411 AITGIPANDIRELA
+411 AITGVTADDIRELA
-425 SQLATARPAF
+425 AQLASARPAF

-448 EMTSGMIMML
+448 EMASGMIMML
-458 ATALGQVGL
+458 AAALGQVGL
-467 PGTNNGMNVAWGGG
+467 PGTNNGMNIAWGGG

-491 PIPFRIPAYRFL
+491 HVPFRIPAYRFL
-503 DAIENGEAL
+503 DAVENGEAL

-521 SEAGCSNAED
+521 PEADSQDE
-531 ASSADKA
+531 
-538 QAGCA
+538 
-543 NAEGPG
+543 
-549 STQEAP
+549 
-555 TENDAA
+555 
-561 RGFALAAKASL
+561 
-572 EQTSHSNRATD
+572 RATD

-611 QHGDVNRAHR
+611 QHGDVNRARR

-632 LNIDVEFT
+632 LNVDVEFT

-662 DGDAWGRRIAVS
+662 DADAWGRRIAVS

-681 FERRGAWKVCVEL
+681 FERRGAWEACCDL
-694 AKRWGSA
+694 AKRWGIE
-701 DAFTEGCTEGE
+701 DAFTEGRTEGE

-729 TFDRLLEEGLAWR
+729 TFDRLLEDGLAWR
-742 ADRTEPFVA
+742 ADRAEPFVA

-784 LRGTPGEGAITP
+784 LRGTPDEGAITP
-796 VPTYVPEWG
+796 IPTYMPEWG
-805 PAEFSVERP
+805 PAEFAVEQ
-814 ATDGAQE
+814 A
-821 PDAELRADG
+821 
-830 HGCESVA
+830 
-837 FLPAGG
+837 
-843 RECESDAGLPANG
+843 
-856 RKCES
+856 
-861 NTEPACDQPLRV
+861 EPACDQPLRV
-873 FGFHSVARVHSS
+873 FGFHSVARIHSS
-885 WGNVPAVSQRVPQVI
+885 WGNVPAVSRRVPQVI
-900 SINPADADAR
+900 SVNPADADAR

-926 LRLPAHVTEDVI
+926 LRLPAHVTDDVI

-949 WQAGSNIAEP
+949 WQAEDAGADPVDI
-959 IDVGGCINTL
+959 GGCINTL

-988 RLHRHMGTEAYLSET
+988 RLRKP

>member
-1 MQRSAKGTGDNGG
+1 MQRHAKGAGDNGS

-32 DSAFEDGATG
+32 DSAFGSEA
-42 AAVEGAPERTWPQ
+42 
-55 IGAQT
+55 
-60 KPQTGAAFPAETR
+60 AETCA
-73 TPAFCAIDCPGRCP
+73 PAFCAIDCPGRCP

-96 LAHVSANKAAPA
+96 LTRVSANKAAPA

-122 DRLMWPL
+122 DRLMWPM
-129 RRVGPRGSAQFERMT
+129 RRVGPPGSAQFERVT
-144 WDEALDEIADQLAR
+144 WDEALDEIADRLAR

-225 LDAAADARLVLVF
+225 LDAAADARLVLVL

-273 DPRRNGSIPKRKRP
+273 DPRRNGSIPKRKKSASGGER
-287 ANGDEN
+287 
-293 EGQASAVCGASLTGS
+293 EGQASALCGAALPGS
-308 STHKGRPAT
+308 SEPEGQLAA
-317 PACGGAL
+317 PACDGAL
-324 SADAAPGGQTVSWLP
+324 PNDAASSGETVSWLP

-354 ELAFTHNAL
+354 ELAFVHNAL
-363 DWDFLRERCIGFTD
+363 DWDFLREHCIGFTD

-382 HRRSLGLSVMDYLRG
+382 NRRGLGLSVMDYLRG
-397 TGYDHMAKTPPWAA
+397 AGYDHVAKTPAWAT
-411 AITGIPANDIRELA
+411 AITGIAASDIRELA
-425 SQLATARPAF
+425 AQLATARPAF

-458 ATALGQVGL
+458 AAALGQVGL
-467 PGTNNGMNVAWGGG
+467 PGTNNGMNIAWGGG

-491 PIPFRIPAYRFL
+491 PVPFRIPAYRFL

-521 SEAGCSNAED
+521 PE
-531 ASSADKA
+531 
-538 QAGCA
+538 
-543 NAEGPG
+543 EGSG
-549 STQEAP
+549 
-555 TENDAA
+555 
-561 RGFALAAKASL
+561 
-572 EQTSHSNRATD
+572 
-583 SVQHQ
+583 
-588 DSAAHLPCSIKAIIC
+588 AAHLPCSIKAIIC

-632 LNIDVEFT
+632 LNVDVEFT

-662 DGDAWGRRIAVS
+662 DADAWGRRIAVS

-681 FERRGAWKVCVEL
+681 FERRGAWEMCCDL
-694 AKRWGSA
+694 AKRWGIE
-701 DAFTEGCTEGE
+701 DAFTEGRTEGE

-718 EGDRERSTGLP
+718 ESDRERSAGLP
-729 TFDRLLEEGLAWR
+729 AFDRLIEEGLAWR
-742 ADRTEPFVA
+742 TDRNKPFVA

-784 LRGTPGEGAITP
+784 LRGAPDEGAITP
-796 VPTYVPEWG
+796 IPTYVPEWG
-805 PAEFSVERP
+805 PAEFAVEQ
-814 ATDGAQE
+814 AADNGARE
-821 PDAELRADG
+821 PGAGLCADG
-830 HGCESVA
+830 QGSKSGTD
-837 FLPAGG
+837 LPTSSRRSEAI
-843 RECESDAGLPANG
+843 A
-856 RKCES
+856 
-861 NTEPACDQPLRV
+861 EPACDQPFRV
-873 FGFHSVARVHSS
+873 FGFHSVARIHSS
-885 WGNVPAVSQRVPQVI
+885 WGNVPAVSRHVPQII
-900 SINPADADAR
+900 SINPADADTR

-926 LRLPAHVTEDVI
+926 LRLPAHVTDDVI

-949 WQAGSNIAEP
+949 WQAEDAGAEP
-959 IDVGGCINTL
+959 VDVGGCINTL

-988 RLHRHMGTEAYLSET
+988 RLRKP

>member
-1 MQRSAKGTGDNGG
+1 MQRRAKGAGDNGS

-23 RLFRKVEPV
+23 RLFRKAEPV
-32 DSAFEDGATG
+32 DPAFESEA
-42 AAVEGAPERTWPQ
+42 
-55 IGAQT
+55 
-60 KPQTGAAFPAETR
+60 AETR

-96 LAHVSANKAAPA
+96 LARVSANKAAPA

-122 DRLMWPL
+122 DRLMWPM
-129 RRVGPRGSAQFERMT
+129 RRVGPRGSARFERVT
-144 WDEALDEIADQLAR
+144 WDDALDEIADRLAC

-196 HYNNY
+196 RYNNY

-225 LDAAADARLVLVF
+225 LDVAADARLVLVF

-258 VVEQVGERG
+258 VVKQVGERG

-273 DPRRNGSIPKRKRP
+273 DPRRNGSISKRKES
-287 ANGDEN
+287 D
-293 EGQASAVCGASLTGS
+293 Q
-308 STHKGRPAT
+308 
-317 PACGGAL
+317 
-324 SADAAPGGQTVSWLP
+324 QTVSWLP

-363 DWDFLRERCIGFTD
+363 DWDFLRERCVGFTD

-382 HRRSLGLSVMDYLRG
+382 HRRGLGLSVTDYLRG
-397 TGYDHMAKTPPWAA
+397 TGYDHVAKTPAWAA
-411 AITGIPANDIRELA
+411 EITGIAENDIRELA
-425 SQLATARPAF
+425 AQLATARPAF

-458 ATALGQVGL
+458 AAALGQVGL
-467 PGTNNGMNVAWGGG
+467 PGTNNGMNIAWGGG

-491 PIPFRIPAYRFL
+491 PVPFRIPAYRFL
-503 DAIENGEAL
+503 DAIENGETL
-512 GAREGVRGL
+512 GTREGVRGL
-521 SEAGCSNAED
+521 PEADSQG
-531 ASSADKA
+531 K
-538 QAGCA
+538 
-543 NAEGPG
+543 
-549 STQEAP
+549 
-555 TENDAA
+555 
-561 RGFALAAKASL
+561 
-572 EQTSHSNRATD
+572 RATD
-583 SVQHQ
+583 CVQHQ
-588 DSAAHLPCSIKAIIC
+588 DRTAHLPCSIKAIIC

-632 LNIDVEFT
+632 LNVDVEFT
-640 DSARYADIVL
+640 DSARYADILL

-662 DGDAWGRRIAVS
+662 DADAWGRRIAVS

-681 FERRGAWKVCVEL
+681 FERRGAWEMCCDL
-694 AKRWGSA
+694 AKRWGIA
-701 DAFTEGCTEGE
+701 DAFTEGRTEGE
-712 WIRRLY
+712 WIRHLY
-718 EGDRERSTGLP
+718 ESDRERSAGLP
-729 TFDRLLEEGLAWR
+729 AFDRLIEEGLAWR
-742 ADRTEPFVA
+742 TDHNKPFVA

-784 LRGTPGEGAITP
+784 LRGAPDEGAITP
-796 VPTYVPEWG
+796 IPTYVPEWG
-805 PAEFSVERP
+805 PAEFAVEQ
-814 ATDGAQE
+814 AADNGAQE
-821 PDAELRADG
+821 PG
-830 HGCESVA
+830 
-837 FLPAGG
+837 
-843 RECESDAGLPANG
+843 AGLCADDQGSKSGTDLPTSSRRSEAIA
-856 RKCES
+856 
-861 NTEPACDQPLRV
+861 EPACDRPLRV
-873 FGFHSVARVHSS
+873 FGFHSVARIHSS
-885 WGNVPAVSQRVPQVI
+885 WGNVPAVSRRVPQII
-900 SINPADADAR
+900 SINPADANTR

-926 LRLPAHVTEDVI
+926 LRLPAHVTEDVT

-949 WQAGSNIAEP
+949 WQAESNVVEP
-959 IDVGGCINTL
+959 VDVGGCINTL

-988 RLHRHMGTEAYLSET
+988 RLRKS

>member
-1 MQRSAKGTGDNGG
+1 MQRRAKGAGDNGS

-32 DSAFEDGATG
+32 DSAFGSEAAE
-42 AAVEGAPERTWPQ
+42 AAVGGTAGEASG
-55 IGAQT
+55 
-60 KPQTGAAFPAETR
+60 QTGTAFPAETR

-96 LAHVSANKAAPA
+96 LAQVSANKTAPA

-129 RRVGPRGSAQFERMT
+129 RRVGPRGSAQFERVT
-144 WDEALDEIADQLAR
+144 WDEALDEIADRLAC

-201 SNPQINAMVR
+201 SNPQISTMVR

-273 DPRRNGSIPKRKRP
+273 DPRRNGSIPRRKKSASSER
-287 ANGDEN
+287 
-293 EGQASAVCGASLTGS
+293 EGQASAVCGAALPS
-308 STHKGRPAT
+308 SEHEGQPGAPTCSGVLLSDAT
-317 PACGGAL
+317 SSGE
-324 SADAAPGGQTVSWLP
+324 TVSWLP

-347 LAAALLH
+347 LAAPLLH

-363 DWDFLRERCIGFTD
+363 DWDFLREHCVGFTD

-382 HRRSLGLSVMDYLRG
+382 NRRGLGLSVMDYLRG
-397 TGYDHMAKTPPWAA
+397 AGYDHVAKTPAWAA
-411 AITGIPANDIRELA
+411 AITGIAENDIRELA
-425 SQLATARPAF
+425 AQLATARPAF

-448 EMTSGMIMML
+448 EMASGMIMML
-458 ATALGQVGL
+458 AAALGQVGL

-481 FLTRVSAGEN
+481 FLTRVSAGEDHV
-491 PIPFRIPAYRFL
+491 PFRIPAYRFL

-521 SEAGCSNAED
+521 PEADSQDE
-531 ASSADKA
+531 
-538 QAGCA
+538 
-543 NAEGPG
+543 
-549 STQEAP
+549 
-555 TENDAA
+555 
-561 RGFALAAKASL
+561 
-572 EQTSHSNRATD
+572 RATD

-588 DSAAHLPCSIKAIIC
+588 DHAAHLPCSIKAIIC

-621 VLGDPSKCEFI
+621 VLGDPSKCELI
-632 LNIDVEFT
+632 LNVDVEFT

-662 DGDAWGRRIAVS
+662 DADAWGRRIAVS

-681 FERRGAWKVCVEL
+681 FERRGAWEACCDL
-694 AKRWGSA
+694 AKRWGIE
-701 DAFTEGCTEGE
+701 DAFTEGRTEGE

-718 EGDRERSTGLP
+718 ESDRERSVGLP
-729 TFDRLLEEGLAWR
+729 AFDRLIEEGLAWR
-742 ADRTEPFVA
+742 TDRNKPFVA

-784 LRGTPGEGAITP
+784 LRGTPDEGAITP
-796 VPTYVPEWG
+796 IPTYMPEWG
-805 PAEFSVERP
+805 PTEFAVEQ
-814 ATDGAQE
+814 AK
-821 PDAELRADG
+821 
-830 HGCESVA
+830 
-837 FLPAGG
+837 PAG
-843 RECESDAGLPANG
+843 E
-856 RKCES
+856 
-861 NTEPACDQPLRV
+861 QPLRV
-873 FGFHSVARVHSS
+873 FGFHSVARIHSS
-885 WGNVPAVSQRVPQVI
+885 WGNVPAVSRRVPQVI
-900 SINPADADAR
+900 SVNPADADAR

-926 LRLPAHVTEDVI
+926 LRLPAHVTDDVI

-949 WQAGSNIAEP
+949 WQAEDAGADPVDI
-959 IDVGGCINTL
+959 GGCINTL

-988 RLHRHMGTEAYLSET
+988 RLRKP

>member
-1 MQRSAKGTGDNGG
+1 
-14 MKTITNIAD
+14 
-23 RLFRKVEPV
+23 
-32 DSAFEDGATG
+32 
-42 AAVEGAPERTWPQ
+42 
-55 IGAQT
+55 
-60 KPQTGAAFPAETR
+60 
-73 TPAFCAIDCPGRCP
+73 
-87 LELHLRDGE
+87 
-96 LAHVSANKAAPA
+96 
-108 CHRGLS
+108 
-114 MRAWANSP
+114 
-122 DRLMWPL
+122 
-129 RRVGPRGSAQFERMT
+129 
-144 WDEALDEIADQLAR
+144 
-158 IRREH
+158 
-163 GNESIYL
+163 
-170 AYTTGQSCTTADPFE
+170 
-185 RLMNCFGGFLD
+185 
-196 HYNNY
+196 
-201 SNPQINAMVR
+201 
-211 SMYGPGAL
+211 
-219 YPGGSE
+219 
-225 LDAAADARLVLVF
+225 
-238 GASPAETGTG
+238 
-248 RATWHGAWDR
+248 
-258 VVEQVGERG
+258 
-267 GRIVMV
+267 
-273 DPRRNGSIPKRKRP
+273 
-287 ANGDEN
+287 
-293 EGQASAVCGASLTGS
+293 
-308 STHKGRPAT
+308 
-317 PACGGAL
+317 
-324 SADAAPGGQTVSWLP
+324 
-339 INPGTDGA
+339 
-347 LAAALLH
+347 
-354 ELAFTHNAL
+354 
-363 DWDFLRERCIGFTD
+363 
-377 ETLPE
+377 
-382 HRRSLGLSVMDYLRG
+382 MDYLHG
-397 TGYDHMAKTPPWAA
+397 TGYDHMAKTPAWAA
-411 AITGIPANDIRELA
+411 AITGIPADDIRELA

-458 ATALGQVGL
+458 AAALGQVGL
-467 PGTNNGMNVAWGGG
+467 PGTNNGMNIAWGGG
-481 FLTRVSAGEN
+481 FLTRISAGEN
-491 PIPFRIPAYRFL
+491 HIPFRIPAYRFL

-521 SEAGCSNAED
+521 PEAGCSNAED

-549 STQEAP
+549 STQEAT

-561 RGFALAAKASL
+561 RGFAFAAKASL

-588 DSAAHLPCSIKAIIC
+588 DSAAHLPSSIKAIIC

-632 LNIDVEFT
+632 LNVDVEFT

-662 DGDAWGRRIAVS
+662 DADTWGRRIAVS

-681 FERRGAWKVCVEL
+681 FERRGAWNTCVEL
-694 AKRWGSA
+694 AKRWEIEN
-701 DAFTEGCTEGE
+701 AFTEGRTEGE

-729 TFDRLLEEGLAWR
+729 TFDRLLEDGLAWR
-742 ADRTEPFVA
+742 ADRAEPFVA
-751 LADWRSDPDAHPLDT
+751 LADWRHDPDAHPLDT

-772 LFSEQL
+772 LFSERL

-784 LRGTPGEGAITP
+784 LRGTPDEGAITP
-796 VPTYVPEWG
+796 IPTYVPEWG
-805 PAEFSVERP
+805 PAEFAVERP

-843 RECESDAGLPANG
+843 RECESDAELPANG
-856 RKCES
+856 RKSES

-873 FGFHSVARVHSS
+873 FGFHSVARIHSS
-885 WGNVPAVSQRVPQVI
+885 WGNVPAVSRRVPQVI
-900 SINPADADAR
+900 SINPADAGAR

-949 WQAGSNIAEP
+949 WQAESRGTQNAPGATSARTAYPVDI
-959 IDVGGCINTL
+959 GGCVNTL

-988 RLHRHMGTEAYLSET
+988 RLRKP

>member
-1 MQRSAKGTGDNGG
+1 MQRRAKGAGDNGS

-32 DSAFEDGATG
+32 DPASGSEA
-42 AAVEGAPERTWPQ
+42 
-55 IGAQT
+55 
-60 KPQTGAAFPAETR
+60 AETR

-96 LAHVSANKAAPA
+96 LARVSANKAAPA

-122 DRLMWPL
+122 DRLMWPM
-129 RRVGPRGSAQFERMT
+129 RRVGPRGSAQFERVT
-144 WDEALDEIADQLAR
+144 WDEALDEIADRLAR

-258 VVEQVGERG
+258 VVEQVGARG
-267 GRIVMV
+267 GRIVMA

-287 ANGDEN
+287 ANGDGH
-293 EGQASAVCGASLTGS
+293 EGRPTAACAAPLAGGS
-308 STHKGRPAT
+308 GREGRPAA
-317 PACGGAL
+317 PACNDALPNGAA
-324 SADAAPGGQTVSWLP
+324 SSGETVSWLP

-363 DWDFLRERCIGFTD
+363 DWDFLREHCIGFTD

-382 HRRSLGLSVMDYLRG
+382 RWRGLELSVMDYLRG
-397 TGYDHMAKTPPWAA
+397 TGYDHVAKTPAWAA
-411 AITGIPANDIRELA
+411 AITGIPASDIRELA
-425 SQLATARPAF
+425 TQLAAARPAF

-481 FLTRVSAGEN
+481 FLTRISAGEN
-491 PIPFRIPAYRFL
+491 PVPFRIPAYRFL
-503 DAIENGEAL
+503 DAIENGKAL

-521 SEAGCSNAED
+521 PEAGCGNAGGTSFQGQNQAERAD
-531 ASSADKA
+531 AKESSL
-538 QAGCA
+538 
-543 NAEGPG
+543 
-549 STQEAP
+549 TQEALA
-555 TENDAA
+555 ENDAA
-561 RGFALAAKASL
+561 RKSALATGTTL
-572 EQTSHSNRATD
+572 EQTFCHERATG

-588 DSAAHLPCSIKAIIC
+588 DDAAHLPCSIKAIIC

-621 VLGDPSKCEFI
+621 VLSDPSKCEFI
-632 LNIDVEFT
+632 LNVDVEFT
-640 DSARYADIVL
+640 DSAHYADIVL

-662 DGDAWGRRIAVS
+662 DADVWGRRIAVS

-681 FERRGAWKVCVEL
+681 FERRGTWETCIEL
-694 AKRWGSA
+694 AKRWGIE
-701 DAFTEGCTEGE
+701 DAFTEGRTEGE
-712 WIRRLY
+712 WVRRLY
-718 EGDRERSTGLP
+718 EGDRERSVGLP
-729 TFDRLLEEGLAWR
+729 TFDRLLEDGLAWR
-742 ADRTEPFVA
+742 ADYAEPFVA

-784 LRGTPGEGAITP
+784 LRGTPDEGAVTP
-796 VPTYVPEWG
+796 IPTYVPEWG
-805 PAEFSVERP
+805 PAEFTVEQP
-814 ATDGAQE
+814 ATDGARK
-821 PDAELRADG
+821 PGAELRADG
-830 HGCESVA
+830 HGCK
-837 FLPAGG
+837 P
-843 RECESDAGLPANG
+843 DAGLPVGIQESKPDTDLPTDRQESEPNAETA
-856 RKCES
+856 CE
-861 NTEPACDQPLRV
+861 QPLRV
-873 FGFHSVARVHSS
+873 FGYHSVARIHSS
-885 WGNVPAVSQRVPQVI
+885 WGNVPAISRRVPQVI
-900 SINPADADAR
+900 SINPADAGAR

-926 LRLPAHVTEDVI
+926 LRLPAHVTDDVI

-949 WQAGSNIAEP
+949 WQAENRGAQSATGTVDALAAKP
-959 IDVGGCINTL
+959 VDVGGCINTL
-969 TTSRPSP
+969 TSSRPSP

-988 RLHRHMGTEAYLSET
+988 HLRKP

>member
-1 MQRSAKGTGDNGG
+1 MQRRTKGDGDNGG

-32 DSAFEDGATG
+32 DSAFGSEAAG
-42 AAVEGAPERTWPQ
+42 AAAEGAAGETS
-55 IGAQT
+55 GQT
-60 KPQTGAAFPAETR
+60 CTAFPAETR
-73 TPAFCAIDCPGRCP
+73 APAFCAIDCPGRCP

-96 LAHVSANKAAPA
+96 LARVSANKAAPA

-129 RRVGPRGSAQFERMT
+129 RRVGPRGSSQFERVT
-144 WDEALDEIADQLAR
+144 WDEALDEIASQLAR

-163 GNESIYL
+163 GNESVYL

-185 RLMNCFGGFLD
+185 RLMNRFGGFLD

-225 LDAAADARLVLVF
+225 LDAAGDARLVLAF

-287 ANGDEN
+287 ASSGEN
-293 EGQASAVCGASLTGS
+293 EGQALTVCAAPPADDSE
-308 STHKGRPAT
+308 HKGCAEASACSNAFPSNAT
-317 PACGGAL
+317 
-324 SADAAPGGQTVSWLP
+324 SDRQTVSWLP

-382 HRRSLGLSVMDYLRG
+382 RWRGMGLSVMDYLHG
-397 TGYDHMAKTPPWAA
+397 TGYDHMAKTPAWAA
-411 AITGIPANDIRELA
+411 AITGIPADDIRELA

-458 ATALGQVGL
+458 AAALGQVGL
-467 PGTNNGMNVAWGGG
+467 PGTNNGMNIAWGGG
-481 FLTRVSAGEN
+481 FLTRISAGEN
-491 PIPFRIPAYRFL
+491 HIPFRIPAYRFL

-521 SEAGCSNAED
+521 PEADSRSG
-531 ASSADKA
+531 
-538 QAGCA
+538 
-543 NAEGPG
+543 
-549 STQEAP
+549 
-555 TENDAA
+555 
-561 RGFALAAKASL
+561 
-572 EQTSHSNRATD
+572 RATD

-588 DSAAHLPCSIKAIIC
+588 DSAAHLPSSIKAIIC

-632 LNIDVEFT
+632 LNVDVEFT

-662 DGDAWGRRIAVS
+662 DADTWGRRIAVS

-681 FERRGAWKVCVEL
+681 FERRGAWNTCVEL
-694 AKRWGSA
+694 AKRWGIE
-701 DAFTEGCTEGE
+701 DAFTEGRTEGE
-712 WIRRLY
+712 WIRLLY

-742 ADRTEPFVA
+742 TDRTEPFVA
-751 LADWRSDPDAHPLDT
+751 LADWRSDPNAHPLDT

-772 LFSEQL
+772 LFSERL

-784 LRGTPGEGAITP
+784 LRGTPDEGAITP
-796 VPTYVPEWG
+796 IPTYGPEWG
-805 PAEFSVERP
+805 PAEFAVERP

-843 RECESDAGLPANG
+843 RECESDAELPANG
-856 RKCES
+856 RKSES

-873 FGFHSVARVHSS
+873 FGFHSVARIHSS
-885 WGNVPAVSQRVPQVI
+885 WGNVPAVSRRVPQVI

-949 WQAGSNIAEP
+949 WQAESNVVEP

-988 RLHRHMGTEAYLSET
+988 HLHRRMGTEAYLSETAHPA

>member
-1 MQRSAKGTGDNGG
+1 MQRHAKGAGDNGS

-32 DSAFEDGATG
+32 DSAFGSEAAG
-42 AAVEGAPERTWPQ
+42 AAEEAASGKASGQTRSQ

-60 KPQTGAAFPAETR
+60 KPQTRAAFPAETR

-96 LAHVSANKAAPA
+96 LARVSANKVAPA

-122 DRLMWPL
+122 DRLMWPM
-129 RRVGPRGSAQFERMT
+129 RRVGPRGSAQFERVT
-144 WDEALDEIADQLAR
+144 WDEALDEIADRLAR

-185 RLMNCFGGFLD
+185 RLMSCFGGFLD

-248 RATWHGAWDR
+248 RAAWHGAWDR
-258 VVEQVGERG
+258 AVEQVGERG

-273 DPRRNGSIPKRKRP
+273 DPRRNGSIPKRKKSASGGEREERTSALCGAALP
-287 ANGDEN
+287 GSSEP
-293 EGQASAVCGASLTGS
+293 EGQLAA
-308 STHKGRPAT
+308 

-324 SADAAPGGQTVSWLP
+324 PNDAASSGETVSWLP

-354 ELAFTHNAL
+354 ELAFAHNAL
-363 DWDFLRERCIGFTD
+363 DWDFLREHCVGFTD

-382 HRRSLGLSVMDYLRG
+382 HRRGLGLSVTDYLRG
-397 TGYDHMAKTPPWAA
+397 AGYDHVAKTPAWAA
-411 AITGIPANDIRELA
+411 TITGIAENDIRELA
-425 SQLATARPAF
+425 AQLATTRPAF

-467 PGTNNGMNVAWGGG
+467 PGTNNGMNIAWGGG

-491 PIPFRIPAYRFL
+491 PVPFRIPAYRFL

-521 SEAGCSNAED
+521 PEADSQDE
-531 ASSADKA
+531 
-538 QAGCA
+538 
-543 NAEGPG
+543 
-549 STQEAP
+549 
-555 TENDAA
+555 
-561 RGFALAAKASL
+561 
-572 EQTSHSNRATD
+572 RATD

-588 DSAAHLPCSIKAIIC
+588 DRTAHLPCSIKAIIC

-621 VLGDPSKCEFI
+621 VLSDPSKCEFI
-632 LNIDVEFT
+632 LNVDVEFT

-662 DGDAWGRRIAVS
+662 DADVWGRRIAVS
-674 TGELGAR
+674 TGKLGAR
-681 FERRGAWKVCVEL
+681 FERRGAWEVCVEL
-694 AKRWGSA
+694 AKRWEIE
-701 DAFTEGCTEGE
+701 DAFTKGRAEGE

-729 TFDRLLEEGLAWR
+729 TFDQLLKEGLAWR
-742 ADRTEPFVA
+742 DDCVEPFVA
-751 LADWRSDPDAHPLDT
+751 LADWRRDPIAHPLDT

-778 AAAAEA
+778 AATTEA
-784 LRGTPGEGAITP
+784 LRGTPDEGAITP
-796 VPTYVPEWG
+796 IPTYVPEWG
-805 PAEFSVERP
+805 PAEFAVEQ
-814 ATDGAQE
+814 AADNGARE
-821 PDAELRADG
+821 PGAGLCADG
-830 HGCESVA
+830 QGSKSGA
-837 FLPAGG
+837 DLPT
-843 RECESDAGLPANG
+843 SS
-856 RKCES
+856 RKSEAIA
-861 NTEPACDQPLRV
+861 EPACDQPLRV
-873 FGFHSVARVHSS
+873 FGFHSVARIHSS
-885 WGNVPAVSQRVPQVI
+885 WGNVPAVSRRVPQVI
-900 SINPADADAR
+900 SINPVDAGAR

-926 LRLPAHVTEDVI
+926 LRLPAHVTDDVI

-949 WQAGSNIAEP
+949 WRAEDAGAEP
-959 IDVGGCINTL
+959 VDIGGCINTL

-988 RLHRHMGTEAYLSET
+988 RLRKP

>member
-32 DSAFEDGATG
+32 DSSFGSEAAG
-42 AAVEGAPERTWPQ
+42 AAVEGAAGETSGQ
-55 IGAQT
+55 TGAQT
-60 KPQTGAAFPAETR
+60 KPQTCTAFPAETR

-87 LELHLRDGE
+87 LELHLCDGE
-96 LAHVSANKAAPA
+96 LARVSANKAAPA

-129 RRVGPRGSAQFERMT
+129 RRVGPRGSAQFERVT
-144 WDEALDEIADQLAR
+144 WDEALDEISDQLAR

-211 SMYGPGAL
+211 STYGPGAL

-273 DPRRNGSIPKRKRP
+273 DPRRNGSIPKRK
-287 ANGDEN
+287 
-293 EGQASAVCGASLTGS
+293 GS
-308 STHKGRPAT
+308 SRE
-317 PACGGAL
+317 
-324 SADAAPGGQTVSWLP
+324 TVSWLP

-382 HRRSLGLSVMDYLRG
+382 HRRGLGLSVMDYLRG

-458 ATALGQVGL
+458 AAALGQVGL
-467 PGTNNGMNVAWGGG
+467 PGTNNGMNIAWGGG
-481 FLTRVSAGEN
+481 FLTRVSAGRN
-491 PIPFRIPAYRFL
+491 AVPFRIPAYRFL

-521 SEAGCSNAED
+521 PEASCG
-531 ASSADKA
+531 
-538 QAGCA
+538 

-555 TENDAA
+555 AENDAA

-572 EQTSHSNRATD
+572 EKTSHSNRATY

-588 DSAAHLPCSIKAIIC
+588 NGAAHLPCSIKAIIC

-621 VLGDPSKCEFI
+621 VLGDPSKCELI

-662 DGDAWGRRIAVS
+662 DADGWGRRIAAN

-681 FERRGAWKVCVEL
+681 FERRGAWEVCVEL
-694 AKRWGSA
+694 AKRWGIE
-701 DAFTEGCTEGE
+701 DAFTEGRTEGE
-712 WIRRLY
+712 WIRLLY

-729 TFDRLLEEGLAWR
+729 TFDRLLEEGLAWHTDC
-742 ADRTEPFVA
+742 AEPFVA

-778 AAAAEA
+778 AVAAEA
-784 LRGTPGEGAITP
+784 LRGTPDEGAITP
-796 VPTYVPEWG
+796 IPTYVPEWG
-805 PAEFSVERP
+805 PAEFAVERP
-814 ATDGAQE
+814 ATDGAQK
-821 PDAELRADG
+821 PDAELREDG
-830 HGCESVA
+830 HGCESSA

-843 RECESDAGLPANG
+843 QEYESDAGLPIGG
-856 RKCES
+856 RKSES

-873 FGFHSVARVHSS
+873 FGFHSVARIHSS
-885 WGNVPAVSQRVPQVI
+885 WGNVPAVSRRVPQVI

-949 WQAGSNIAEP
+949 WQAEGHSMQNTPGAANARTADAAEP

-988 RLHRHMGTEAYLSET
+988 HLHRHMGTEDYLSET